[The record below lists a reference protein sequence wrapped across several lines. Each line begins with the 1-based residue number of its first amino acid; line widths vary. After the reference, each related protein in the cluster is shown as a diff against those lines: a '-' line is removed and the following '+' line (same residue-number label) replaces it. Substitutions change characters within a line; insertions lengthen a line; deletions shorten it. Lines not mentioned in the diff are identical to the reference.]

1 MNKREQS
8 NMEWATGTRLRAIAA
23 AASVAFGMAA
33 GHAFAQTPAAAGAQN
48 GVQDGGSAATPA
60 AAPKGTA
67 VGTAVGTA
75 AGSAAGTLPAI
86 TVKASAA
93 GDGTVGLVAKRSRTG
108 TKTDTALDEI
118 PQTINVVTAQQIEMT
133 GATDVNAALRYVP
146 GFSSYGSDNRSDWYA
161 ALRGFTPTAFVNGLQ
176 VPNTLNLSSW
186 RVDPYMIDSITVL
199 RGPTSVLYG
208 AGDPGA
214 IIDVQTKT
222 ADGER
227 VREAGVQFGNYARKQ
242 LMIDV
247 GDKLDAD
254 GKYAYRFVGVA
265 RDGNA
270 LTGPN
275 NDQRVALAPSFRW
288 RPDADTSLTLS
299 ATYLQDWGDISSN
312 FLPAQGTVLP
322 NPNGQLDKDVY
333 GGDPNFNYYRKKQW
347 SLGYQFERNLN
358 SMWTFRQNVRW
369 MHLSL
374 DNGSVFGAGFADGSL
389 TDINRW
395 AGVFQTNYSRFDID
409 NNLQGRFGTGPFEH
423 TLLLGFQYN
432 RQTATDSEWLAA
444 APTLNLYNPVY
455 TPVTLSVFSPPN
467 TTYRTNTYTTM
478 NTFGL
483 YAQDQIKWN
492 RWTLTLGGREDW
504 VNQRMDDRAGGTQ
517 SKADVTAFTGRVGL
531 TYQGDYGL
539 SPYVSYATSFNPLIG
554 VNLYGGGLP
563 QPTRGKQIEAG
574 LRWQPPGKNLMLSAA
589 IYQINQTN
597 VLTPTPTNLDPA
609 GTTSIQT
616 GEVRSRGIELNA
628 TGKLTRNLSLI
639 ASYVY
644 QDVKNV
650 QANDASLNNWPVDIP
665 RPRQMASLWADWTW
679 HTGPLA
685 GFGLGGG
692 VRYQSAAAGAADNSL
707 TVASYT
713 LYDAGVHYDTRNWRF
728 AVNGTNLFNR
738 HYISGCQSTSVC
750 IFGTDRTVIATA
762 KYNW

>member
-1 MNKREQS
+1 
-8 NMEWATGTRLRAIAA
+8 MEWATGTRRRAIAA
-23 AASVAFGMAA
+23 AASVAFYVAA
-33 GHAFAQTPAAAGAQN
+33 GQAMAQ
-48 GVQDGGSAATPA
+48 
-60 AAPKGTA
+60 AAPGATA
-67 VGTAVGTA
+67 KADAAA
-75 AGSAAGTLPAI
+75 AGSAPSGTLPAI
-86 TVKASAA
+86 SVSAA
-93 GDGTVGLVAKRSRTG
+93 SEGDGTVGLVARRSTTG
-108 TKTDTALDEI
+108 TKTDTPINEI

-133 GATDVNAALRYVP
+133 GATDVNQALRYIP

-161 ALRGFTPTAFVNGLQ
+161 ALRGFTPTAYVNGLQ
-176 VPNTLNLSSW
+176 VPNTINLASW

-214 IIDVQTKT
+214 IVDVQTKL
-222 ADGER
+222 ANGER
-227 VREAGVQFGNYARKQ
+227 VREAGVELGNYARKQ
-242 LMIDV
+242 FMIDV

-270 LTGPN
+270 VTGPN

-288 RPDADTSLTLS
+288 RPNADTSLTVA

-312 FLPAQGTVLP
+312 FLPASGTVLP
-322 NPNGQLDKDVY
+322 NPNGQLDRDVY
-333 GGDPNFNYYRKKQW
+333 SGDPNFNHYRKKQW
-347 SLGYQFERNLN
+347 SLGYQFEHNLN
-358 SMWTFRQNVRW
+358 SMWTFRQNVRY
-369 MHLSL
+369 MRLSL
-374 DNGSVFGAGFADGSL
+374 DNGSVWGAGFVDGST
-389 TDINRW
+389 TDISRW
-395 AGVFQTNYSRFDID
+395 AGLFQMNYSRFDID
-409 NNLQGRFGTGPFEH
+409 NNVQARFGTGPLEH

-432 RQTATDSEWLAA
+432 RQTSTDSEWIAA
-444 APTLNLYNPVY
+444 APTLNIYNPVY
-455 TPVTLSVFSPPN
+455 TPVTSAVFADPSA
-467 TTYRTNTYTTM
+467 TGRTDTYTTM
-478 NTFGL
+478 NTFGV
-483 YAQDQIKWN
+483 YAQDQIRWN

-504 VNQRMDDRAGGTQ
+504 VNMRQDDRAGGTQ

-554 VNLYGGGLP
+554 VKMFGGGLP
-563 QPTRGKQIEAG
+563 LPTRGKQVELG
-574 LRWQPPGKNLMLSAA
+574 LRWQPPGKNLMLNAA

-597 VLTPTPTNLDPA
+597 VLTPTPTSLDPQN
-609 GTTSIQT
+609 TTSVQT
-616 GEVRSRGIELNA
+616 GEVRSRGIELSA
-628 TGKLTRNLSLI
+628 TGKVTPNLSII

-650 QANDASLNNWPVDIP
+650 KANDASLDKWPVDIP

-692 VRYQSAAAGAADNSL
+692 VRYQSASAGAQDNSL
-707 TVASYT
+707 SVASYT
-713 LYDAGVHYDTRNWRF
+713 LYDAAIHYDTRNWRF
-728 AVNGTNLFNR
+728 AVNATNLFNR
-738 HYISGCQSTSVC
+738 HYISGCQSSSVC
-750 IFGTDRTVIATA
+750 LFGNERTVVATA

>member
-1 MNKREQS
+1 MD
-8 NMEWATGTRLRAIAA
+8 WATGTRLRAIAA
-23 AASVAFGMAA
+23 AASVAFGAAAA
-33 GHAFAQTPAAAGAQN
+33 GQAFAQTAPAANAQ
-48 GVQDGGSAATPA
+48 A
-60 AAPKGTA
+60 AAPN
-67 VGTAVGTA
+67 A
-75 AGSAAGTLPAI
+75 ASAGTLPAI
-86 TVKASAA
+86 TVNAASE

-108 TKTDTALDEI
+108 TKTDTPIEEI
-118 PQTINVVTAQQIEMT
+118 PQTINVVTAQQLEMT
-133 GATDVNAALRYVP
+133 GATDVNTALRYVP

-161 ALRGFTPTAFVNGLQ
+161 ALRGFTPTAYVNGLQ

-214 IIDVQTKT
+214 IVDVKTKL

-227 VREAGVQFGNYARKQ
+227 VREAGVEIGNYARKQ
-242 LMIDV
+242 FMIDV
-247 GDKLDAD
+247 GDKLDPD

-270 LTGPN
+270 VTGPN

-288 RPDADTSLTLS
+288 RPNADTSLTLS

-312 FLPAQGTVLP
+312 FLPAAGTVLP
-322 NPNGQLDKDVY
+322 NPNGQITKDIY
-333 GGDPNFNYYRKKQW
+333 EGDGNFNYYRKKQW
-347 SLGYQFERNLN
+347 SLGYQFEHNLN
-358 SMWTFRQNVRW
+358 SMWTFRQNTRW

-374 DNGSVFGAGFADGSL
+374 DNGSVWGAGFADETL
-389 TDINRW
+389 TEINRW
-395 AGVFQTNYSRFDID
+395 AGVFQMNYSRFDID
-409 NNLQGRFGTGPFEH
+409 NNLEGRFATGPLQH

-455 TPVTLSVFSPPN
+455 TPVTTAVFSDPD

-504 VNQRMDDRAGGTQ
+504 VNMRMDDRAAGTQ
-517 SKADVTAFTGRVGL
+517 SKADVSAFTGRVGL
-531 TYQGDYGL
+531 TYQAGYGL
-539 SPYVSYATSFNPLIG
+539 SPYISYSTSFNPIIG
-554 VNLYGGGLP
+554 VSLLDGGVP
-563 QPTRGKQIEAG
+563 KPTRGRQIEAG
-574 LRWQPPGKNLMLSAA
+574 LRWQPPGKNLMLNAA

-597 VLTPTPTNLDPA
+597 GVTPALPTQDPS
-609 GTTSIQT
+609 GTKSVQT
-616 GEVRSRGIELNA
+616 GEVRARGIELSA
-628 TGKLTRNLSLI
+628 TGKVTPNLSLI
-639 ASYVY
+639 ASYAY
-644 QDVKNV
+644 QDVKVV
-650 QANDASLNNWPVDIP
+650 QANDATLNNWPVDIP

-692 VRYQSAAAGAADNSL
+692 VRYQSASAGAADNSL
-707 TVASYT
+707 TVSSYT
-713 LYDAGVHYDTRNWRF
+713 LIDAAVHYDVRNWRF
-728 AVNGTNLFNR
+728 AVNATNLFNR

-750 IFGTDRTVIATA
+750 MFGNDRTVIATA

>member
-1 MNKREQS
+1 MD
-8 NMEWATGTRLRAIAA
+8 WATGTRLRAIAA
-23 AASVAFGMAA
+23 AASVAFGAAAA
-33 GHAFAQTPAAAGAQN
+33 GQAFAQTAPAADAQ
-48 GVQDGGSAATPA
+48 A
-60 AAPKGTA
+60 AAPN
-67 VGTAVGTA
+67 A
-75 AGSAAGTLPAI
+75 ASAGTLPAI
-86 TVKASAA
+86 TVNAASA

-108 TKTDTALDEI
+108 TKTDTPIEEI

-133 GATDVNAALRYVP
+133 GATDVNTALRYVP

-161 ALRGFTPTAFVNGLQ
+161 ALRGFTPTAYVNGLQ
-176 VPNTLNLSSW
+176 VPNTLNLASW

-214 IIDVQTKT
+214 IVDVKTKL

-227 VREAGVQFGNYARKQ
+227 VREAGVEIGNYARKQ
-242 LMIDV
+242 FMIDV
-247 GDKLDAD
+247 GDKLDPD

-270 LTGPN
+270 VTGPN

-288 RPDADTSLTLS
+288 RPNADTSLTLS

-312 FLPAQGTVLP
+312 FLPAAGTVLP
-322 NPNGQLDKDVY
+322 NPNGQITKDIY
-333 GGDPNFNYYRKKQW
+333 EGDGNFNYYRKKQW
-347 SLGYQFERNLN
+347 SLGYQFEHNLN
-358 SMWTFRQNVRW
+358 SMWTFRQNTRW

-374 DNGSVFGAGFADGSL
+374 DNGSVFGNGFVEGST
-389 TDINRW
+389 TDVSRW

-409 NNLQGRFGTGPFEH
+409 NNLEGRFATGPLEH

-432 RQTATDSEWLAA
+432 RQTATDSEWLAM
-444 APTLNLYNPVY
+444 APPLNIYNPVY
-455 TPVTLSVFSPPN
+455 LPVTTAVFDPN
-467 TTYRTNTYTTM
+467 STIRTDTYTTM

-504 VNQRMDDRAGGTQ
+504 VNMRMDDRAAGTQ
-517 SKADVTAFTGRVGL
+517 SKADVSAFTGRVGL

-539 SPYVSYATSFNPLIG
+539 SPYISYATSFNPLIG
-554 VNLYGGGLP
+554 VNLVGDGLP
-563 QPTRGKQIEAG
+563 QPTRGRQIEAG
-574 LRWQPPGKNLMLSAA
+574 LRWQPPGKNLMLNAA

-597 VLTPTPTNLDPA
+597 GVTPALPTQDPS
-609 GTTSIQT
+609 GTKSVQT
-616 GEVRSRGIELNA
+616 GEVRARGIELSA
-628 TGKLTRNLSLI
+628 TGKVTPNLSLI
-639 ASYVY
+639 ASYAY
-644 QDVKNV
+644 QDVKVV
-650 QANDASLNNWPVDIP
+650 QANDATLNNWPVDIP

-692 VRYQSAAAGAADNSL
+692 VRYQSASAGAADNSL
-707 TVASYT
+707 TVSSYT
-713 LYDAGVHYDTRNWRF
+713 LIDAAVHYDVRNWRF
-728 AVNGTNLFNR
+728 AVNATNLFNR

-750 IFGTDRTVIATA
+750 MFGNDRTVIATA

>member
-1 MNKREQS
+1 MD
-8 NMEWATGTRLRAIAA
+8 WATGTRLRAIAA
-23 AASVAFGMAA
+23 AASVAFGAAAA
-33 GHAFAQTPAAAGAQN
+33 GQAFAQTAPAANAQ
-48 GVQDGGSAATPA
+48 A
-60 AAPKGTA
+60 AAPN
-67 VGTAVGTA
+67 A
-75 AGSAAGTLPAI
+75 ASAGTLPAI
-86 TVKASAA
+86 TVNAASE

-108 TKTDTALDEI
+108 TKTDTPIEEI

-133 GATDVNAALRYVP
+133 GATDVNTALRYVP

-161 ALRGFTPTAFVNGLQ
+161 ALRGFTPTAYVNGLQ
-176 VPNTLNLSSW
+176 VPNTLNLASW

-214 IIDVQTKT
+214 IVDVKTKL

-227 VREAGVQFGNYARKQ
+227 VREAGVEIGNYARKQ
-242 LMIDV
+242 FMIDV
-247 GDKLDAD
+247 GDKLDPD

-270 LTGPN
+270 VTGPN

-288 RPDADTSLTLS
+288 RPNADTSLTLS

-312 FLPAQGTVLP
+312 FLPAAGTVLP
-322 NPNGQLDKDVY
+322 NPNGQITKDIY
-333 GGDPNFNYYRKKQW
+333 EGDGNFNYYRKKQW
-347 SLGYQFERNLN
+347 SLGYQFEHNLN
-358 SMWTFRQNVRW
+358 SMWTFRQNTRW

-374 DNGSVFGAGFADGSL
+374 DNGSVWGAGFADETL
-389 TDINRW
+389 TEINRW
-395 AGVFQTNYSRFDID
+395 AGVFQMNYSRFDID
-409 NNLQGRFGTGPFEH
+409 NNLEGRFATGPLQH
-423 TLLLGFQYN
+423 TLLLGFQYS

-455 TPVTLSVFSPPN
+455 TPVTTAVFSDPD

-504 VNQRMDDRAGGTQ
+504 VNMRMDDRAAGTQ
-517 SKADVTAFTGRVGL
+517 SKADVSAFTGRVGL
-531 TYQGDYGL
+531 TYQAGYGL
-539 SPYVSYATSFNPLIG
+539 SPYISYSTSFNPIIG
-554 VNLYGGGLP
+554 VSLLDGGVP
-563 QPTRGKQIEAG
+563 KPTRGRQIEAG
-574 LRWQPPGKNLMLSAA
+574 LRWQPPGKNLMLNAA

-597 VLTPTPTNLDPA
+597 GVTPALLTQDPS
-609 GTTSIQT
+609 GTKSVQT
-616 GEVRSRGIELNA
+616 GEVRARGIELSA
-628 TGKLTRNLSLI
+628 TGKVTPNLSLI
-639 ASYVY
+639 ASYAY
-644 QDVKNV
+644 QDVKVV
-650 QANDASLNNWPVDIP
+650 QANDATLNNWPVDIP

-692 VRYQSAAAGAADNSL
+692 VRYQSASAGAADNSL
-707 TVASYT
+707 TVSSYT
-713 LYDAGVHYDTRNWRF
+713 LIDAAVHYDVRNWRF
-728 AVNGTNLFNR
+728 AVNATNLFNR

-750 IFGTDRTVIATA
+750 MFGNDRTVIATA

>member
-1 MNKREQS
+1 MD
-8 NMEWATGTRLRAIAA
+8 WATGTRLRAIAA
-23 AASVAFGMAA
+23 AASVAFGAAA
-33 GHAFAQTPAAAGAQN
+33 GQAFAQTAPAANAGTAASANGAQN
-48 GVQDGGSAATPA
+48 AA
-60 AAPKGTA
+60 
-67 VGTAVGTA
+67 
-75 AGSAAGTLPAI
+75 SAGTLPAI
-86 TVKASAA
+86 TVNAASE

-108 TKTDTALDEI
+108 TKTDTPIEEI

-133 GATDVNAALRYVP
+133 GATDVNTALRYVP

-161 ALRGFTPTAFVNGLQ
+161 ALRGFTPTAYVNGLQ
-176 VPNTLNLSSW
+176 VPNTLNLASW

-214 IIDVQTKT
+214 IVDVKTKL

-227 VREAGVQFGNYARKQ
+227 VREAGVEIGNYARKQ
-242 LMIDV
+242 FMIDV
-247 GDKLDAD
+247 GDKLDPD

-270 LTGPN
+270 VTGPN

-288 RPDADTSLTLS
+288 RPNADTSLTLS

-312 FLPAQGTVLP
+312 FLPAAGTVLP
-322 NPNGQLDKDVY
+322 NPNGQITKDIY
-333 GGDPNFNYYRKKQW
+333 EGDGNFNYYRKKQW
-347 SLGYQFERNLN
+347 SLGYQFEHNLN
-358 SMWTFRQNVRW
+358 SMWTFRQNTRW

-374 DNGSVFGAGFADGSL
+374 DNGSVWGAGFADETL
-389 TDINRW
+389 TEVNRW
-395 AGVFQTNYSRFDID
+395 AGVFQMNYSRFDID
-409 NNLQGRFGTGPFEH
+409 NNLEGRFATGPLQH

-455 TPVTLSVFSPPN
+455 TPVTTAVFSNPD

-504 VNQRMDDRAGGTQ
+504 VNMRMDDRAAGTQ
-517 SKADVTAFTGRVGL
+517 SKADVSAFTGRVGL
-531 TYQGDYGL
+531 TYQAGYGL
-539 SPYVSYATSFNPLIG
+539 SPYISYSTSFNPIIG
-554 VNLYGGGLP
+554 VSLLDGGVP
-563 QPTRGKQIEAG
+563 KPTRGRQIEAG
-574 LRWQPPGKNLMLSAA
+574 LRWQPPGKNLMLNAA

-597 VLTPTPTNLDPA
+597 GVTPALPTQDPS
-609 GTTSIQT
+609 GTKSVQT
-616 GEVRSRGIELNA
+616 GEVRARGIELSA
-628 TGKLTRNLSLI
+628 TGKVTPNLSLI
-639 ASYVY
+639 ASYAY
-644 QDVKNV
+644 QDVKVV
-650 QANDASLNNWPVDIP
+650 QANDATLNNWPVDIP

-692 VRYQSAAAGAADNSL
+692 VRYQSASAGAADNSL
-707 TVASYT
+707 TVSSYT
-713 LYDAGVHYDTRNWRF
+713 LIDAAVHYDVRNWRF
-728 AVNGTNLFNR
+728 AVNATNLFNR
-738 HYISGCQSTSVC
+738 HYIS
-750 IFGTDRTVIATA
+750 
-762 KYNW
+762 

>member
-1 MNKREQS
+1 MD
-8 NMEWATGTRLRAIAA
+8 WATGTRLRAIAA
-23 AASVAFGMAA
+23 AASVAFGAAA
-33 GHAFAQTPAAAGAQN
+33 GQAFAQTAPAANAGTAASANGAQN
-48 GVQDGGSAATPA
+48 AA
-60 AAPKGTA
+60 
-67 VGTAVGTA
+67 
-75 AGSAAGTLPAI
+75 AAGTLPAI
-86 TVKASAA
+86 TVNAASE

-108 TKTDTALDEI
+108 TKTDTPIEEI

-133 GATDVNAALRYVP
+133 GATDVNTALRYVP

-161 ALRGFTPTAFVNGLQ
+161 ALRGFTPTAYVNGLQ
-176 VPNTLNLSSW
+176 VPNTLNLASW

-214 IIDVQTKT
+214 IVDVKTKL

-227 VREAGVQFGNYARKQ
+227 VREAGVEIGNYARKQ
-242 LMIDV
+242 FMIDV
-247 GDKLDAD
+247 GDKLDPD

-270 LTGPN
+270 VTGPN

-288 RPDADTSLTLS
+288 RPNADTSLTLS

-312 FLPAQGTVLP
+312 FLPAAGTVLP
-322 NPNGQLDKDVY
+322 NPNGQITKDIY
-333 GGDPNFNYYRKKQW
+333 EGDGNFNYYRKKQW
-347 SLGYQFERNLN
+347 SLGYQFEHNLN
-358 SMWTFRQNVRW
+358 SMWTFRQNTRW

-374 DNGSVFGAGFADGSL
+374 DNGSVWGAGFADETL
-389 TDINRW
+389 TEVNRW
-395 AGVFQTNYSRFDID
+395 AGVFQMNYSRFDID
-409 NNLQGRFGTGPFEH
+409 NNLEGRFATGPLQH

-455 TPVTLSVFSPPN
+455 TPVTTAVFSNPD

-504 VNQRMDDRAGGTQ
+504 VNMRMDDRAAGTQ
-517 SKADVTAFTGRVGL
+517 SKADVSAFTGRVGL
-531 TYQGDYGL
+531 TYQAGYGL
-539 SPYVSYATSFNPLIG
+539 SPYISYSTSFNPIIG
-554 VNLYGGGLP
+554 VSLLDGGVP
-563 QPTRGKQIEAG
+563 KPTRGRQIEAG
-574 LRWQPPGKNLMLSAA
+574 LRWQPPGKNLMLNAA

-597 VLTPTPTNLDPA
+597 GVTPALPTQDPS
-609 GTTSIQT
+609 GTKSVQT
-616 GEVRSRGIELNA
+616 GEVRARGIELSA
-628 TGKLTRNLSLI
+628 TGKVTPNLSLI
-639 ASYVY
+639 ASYAY
-644 QDVKNV
+644 QDVKVV
-650 QANDASLNNWPVDIP
+650 QANDATLNNWPVDIP

-692 VRYQSAAAGAADNSL
+692 VRYQSASAGAADNLL
-707 TVASYT
+707 TVSSYT
-713 LYDAGVHYDTRNWRF
+713 LIDAAVHYDVRNWRF
-728 AVNGTNLFNR
+728 AVNATNLFNR

-750 IFGTDRTVIATA
+750 MFGNDRTVIATA
-762 KYNW
+762 KY

>member
-1 MNKREQS
+1 MD
-8 NMEWATGTRLRAIAA
+8 WATGTRLRAIAA
-23 AASVAFGMAA
+23 AASVAFGAAA
-33 GHAFAQTPAAAGAQN
+33 GQAFAQTAPAANAGTAASANGAQN
-48 GVQDGGSAATPA
+48 AA
-60 AAPKGTA
+60 
-67 VGTAVGTA
+67 
-75 AGSAAGTLPAI
+75 SAGTLPAI
-86 TVKASAA
+86 TVNAASE

-108 TKTDTALDEI
+108 TKTDTPIEEI

-133 GATDVNAALRYVP
+133 GATDVNTALRYVP

-161 ALRGFTPTAFVNGLQ
+161 ALRGFTPTAYVNGLQ
-176 VPNTLNLSSW
+176 VPNTLNLASW

-214 IIDVQTKT
+214 IVDVKTKL

-227 VREAGVQFGNYARKQ
+227 VREAGVEIGNYARKQ
-242 LMIDV
+242 FMIDV
-247 GDKLDAD
+247 GDKLDPD

-270 LTGPN
+270 VTGPN

-288 RPDADTSLTLS
+288 RPNADTSLTLS

-312 FLPAQGTVLP
+312 FLPAAGTVLP
-322 NPNGQLDKDVY
+322 NPNGQITKDIY
-333 GGDPNFNYYRKKQW
+333 EGDGNFNYYRKKQW
-347 SLGYQFERNLN
+347 SLGYQFEHNLN
-358 SMWTFRQNVRW
+358 SMWTFRQNTRW

-374 DNGSVFGAGFADGSL
+374 DNGSVWGAGFADETL
-389 TDINRW
+389 TKIKRW
-395 AGVFQTNYSRFDID
+395 AGVFQMNYSRFDID
-409 NNLQGRFGTGPFEH
+409 NNLEGRFATGPLQH

-455 TPVTLSVFSPPN
+455 TPVTTAVFSNPD

-504 VNQRMDDRAGGTQ
+504 VNMRMDDRAAGTQ
-517 SKADVTAFTGRVGL
+517 SKADVSAFTGRVGL
-531 TYQGDYGL
+531 TYQAGYGL
-539 SPYVSYATSFNPLIG
+539 SPYISYSTSFNPIIG
-554 VNLYGGGLP
+554 VSLLDGGVP
-563 QPTRGKQIEAG
+563 KPTRGRQIEAG
-574 LRWQPPGKNLMLSAA
+574 LRWQPPGKNLMLNAA

-597 VLTPTPTNLDPA
+597 GVTPALQTQDPS
-609 GTTSIQT
+609 GTKSVQT
-616 GEVRSRGIELNA
+616 GEVRARGIELSA
-628 TGKLTRNLSLI
+628 TGKVTPNLSLI
-639 ASYVY
+639 ASYAY
-644 QDVKNV
+644 QDVKVV
-650 QANDASLNNWPVDIP
+650 QANDATLNNWPVDIP

-692 VRYQSAAAGAADNSL
+692 VRYQSASAGAADNSL
-707 TVASYT
+707 TVSSYT
-713 LYDAGVHYDTRNWRF
+713 LIDAAVHYDVRNWRF
-728 AVNGTNLFNR
+728 AVNATNLFNR

-750 IFGTDRTVIATA
+750 MFGNDRTVIATA

>member
-1 MNKREQS
+1 
-8 NMEWATGTRLRAIAA
+8 MEWATGTRRGTHRRAIAA
-23 AASVAFGMAA
+23 AASVAFY
-33 GHAFAQTPAAAGAQN
+33 AAAGQAMAQ
-48 GVQDGGSAATPA
+48 AAPNPAVKADPA
-60 AAPKGTA
+60 AQANGAAP
-67 VGTAVGTA
+67 
-75 AGSAAGTLPAI
+75 GTLPTINVNA
-86 TVKASAA
+86 ASA

-108 TKTDTALDEI
+108 TKTDTPINEI

-133 GATDVNAALRYVP
+133 GATDVNQALRYVP

-161 ALRGFTPTAFVNGLQ
+161 ALRGFTPTAYVNGLQ
-176 VPNTLNLSSW
+176 VPNTINLASW

-214 IIDVQTKT
+214 IVDVQTKL

-227 VREAGVQFGNYARKQ
+227 VREAGVQIGNYARKQ
-242 LMIDV
+242 FMIDV
-247 GDKLDAD
+247 GDKLDPD

-288 RPDADTSLTLS
+288 RPNADTSLTLS

-322 NPNGQLDKDVY
+322 NPNGQLSKDVY
-333 GGDPNFNYYRKKQW
+333 VGDPNFNYYRKKQW
-347 SLGYQFERNLN
+347 SLGYQFERNLT
-358 SMWTFRQNVRW
+358 SAWTFRQNVRL

-374 DNGSVFGAGFADGSL
+374 DNGSVWGNGFVDGST
-389 TDINRW
+389 TDVRRW
-395 AGVFQTNYSRFDID
+395 AGVFQMNYSRFDID
-409 NNLQGRFGTGPFEH
+409 NNAQARFATGPLEH

-432 RQTATDSEWLAA
+432 RQTATDSEWIAA
-444 APTLNLYNPVY
+444 APPVNLYNTVSP
-455 TPVTLSVFSPPN
+455 PVTNAVFADPS
-467 TTYRTNTYTTM
+467 TTGRTNTYTAM

-504 VNQRMDDRAGGTQ
+504 VNMRQDDRAGGT
-517 SKADVTAFTGRVGL
+517 STKADVTAFTGRVGL

-539 SPYVSYATSFNPLIG
+539 SPYISYATSFNPLIG
-554 VNLYGGGLP
+554 VNLLGGGLP

-574 LRWQPPGKNLMLSAA
+574 LRWQPPGKNLMLNAA

-597 VLTPTPTNLDPA
+597 GITPTPTNLDPT
-609 GTTSIQT
+609 GTTSVQT
-616 GEVRSRGIELNA
+616 GEVRSRGIELSA
-628 TGKLTRNLSLI
+628 TGKVTPNLSMI

-644 QDVKNV
+644 QDVKV
-650 QANDASLNNWPVDIP
+650 IKANDASLNNWPVDIP

-679 HTGPLA
+679 HTGALA
-685 GFGLGGG
+685 RLGFGGG
-692 VRYQSAAAGAADNSL
+692 VRYQSASAGAPDNSL
-707 TVASYT
+707 SVASYT
-713 LYDAGVHYDTRNWRF
+713 VYDAAIHYDVRNWRF
-728 AVNGTNLFNR
+728 AVNATNLANR
-738 HYISGCQSTSVC
+738 HYISGCQSVNVC
-750 IFGTDRTVIATA
+750 VFGTDRTVIATA

>member
-1 MNKREQS
+1 
-8 NMEWATGTRLRAIAA
+8 MEWATGTRLRAIAA
-23 AASVAFGMAA
+23 AASVAFG
-33 GHAFAQTPAAAGAQN
+33 AAAGQAIAQTAPAANAGAAVSAGSAQN
-48 GVQDGGSAATPA
+48 GASSVAPNGTPNGTPNGSPN
-60 AAPKGTA
+60 
-67 VGTAVGTA
+67 
-75 AGSAAGTLPAI
+75 GTLPAI
-86 TVKASAA
+86 TVNAASE

-108 TKTDTALDEI
+108 TKTNTPIDEI

-133 GATDVNAALRYVP
+133 GATDVNSALRYVP
-146 GFSSYGSDNRSDWYA
+146 GFSSYGTDNRSDWYA
-161 ALRGFTPTAFVNGLQ
+161 ALRGFTPTAYVNGLQ
-176 VPNTLNLSSW
+176 VPNTINLASW
-186 RVDPYMIDSITVL
+186 RVDPYMIDSISVL

-214 IIDVQTKT
+214 IVDVRTKL

-227 VREAGVQFGNYARKQ
+227 VREAGVQIGDYARKQ
-242 LMIDV
+242 VMIDV
-247 GDKLDAD
+247 GDKLDPD

-270 LTGPN
+270 LIGPN
-275 NDQRVALAPSFRW
+275 NDQRVSLAPSFRW
-288 RPDADTSLTLS
+288 RPNADTSLTLS

-312 FLPAQGTVLP
+312 FLPAAGTVLP
-322 NPNGQLDKDVY
+322 NPNGQITKDIY
-333 GGDPNFNYYRKKQW
+333 EGDGNFNYYRKKQW
-347 SLGYQFERNLN
+347 SLGYQFEHNLN
-358 SMWTFRQNVRW
+358 SMWTFRQNTRW

-374 DNGSVFGAGFADGSL
+374 DNGSVFANGFVGEDMADVS
-389 TDINRW
+389 RW
-395 AGVFQTNYSRFDID
+395 AGVFQMNYSRFDID
-409 NNLQGRFGTGPFEH
+409 NNLEGRFATGPLEH

-444 APTLNLYNPVY
+444 APPLNLYNPVY
-455 TPVTLSVFSPPN
+455 LPVTTSVFSDPDS
-467 TTYRTNTYTTM
+467 TFRTNTYTTL

-504 VNQRMDDRAGGTQ
+504 VNMRQDDRAAGT
-517 SKADVTAFTGRVGL
+517 STKADVTAFTGRVGL

-554 VNLYGGGLP
+554 VNLVGGGLP
-563 QPTRGKQIEAG
+563 LPTRGKQIEAG
-574 LRWQPPGKNLMLSAA
+574 LRWQPPGKNLMLNAA

-597 VLTPTPTNLDPA
+597 VLTSALPSQDPTRTK
-609 GTTSIQT
+609 SVQT
-616 GEVRSRGIELNA
+616 GEVRSRGIELSA
-628 TGKLTRNLSLI
+628 TGKVTPNLSVI
-639 ASYVY
+639 AAYVY

-650 QANDASLNNWPVDIP
+650 KANDVSLNNWPVDIP

-692 VRYQSAAAGAADNSL
+692 VRYQSASAGAADNSL
-707 TVASYT
+707 TVSSYT
-713 LYDAGVHYDTRNWRF
+713 LFDAGVHYDMRNWRF
-728 AVNGTNLFNR
+728 AVNATNLFNR
-738 HYISGCQSTSVC
+738 HYISGCQSANVC

>member
-1 MNKREQS
+1 MD
-8 NMEWATGTRLRAIAA
+8 WATGTRLRAIAA
-23 AASVAFGMAA
+23 AASVAFGAAAA
-33 GHAFAQTPAAAGAQN
+33 GQAFAQTAPAANAQ
-48 GVQDGGSAATPA
+48 A
-60 AAPKGTA
+60 AAPN
-67 VGTAVGTA
+67 A
-75 AGSAAGTLPAI
+75 ASAGTLPAI
-86 TVKASAA
+86 TVNAASE

-108 TKTDTALDEI
+108 TKTDTPIEEI

-133 GATDVNAALRYVP
+133 GATDVNTALRYVP

-161 ALRGFTPTAFVNGLQ
+161 ALRGFTPTAYVNGLQ
-176 VPNTLNLSSW
+176 VPNTLNLASW

-214 IIDVQTKT
+214 IVDVKTKL

-227 VREAGVQFGNYARKQ
+227 VREAGVEIGNYARKQ
-242 LMIDV
+242 FMIDV
-247 GDKLDAD
+247 GDKLDPD

-270 LTGPN
+270 VTGPN

-288 RPDADTSLTLS
+288 RPNADTSLTLS

-312 FLPAQGTVLP
+312 FLPAAGTVLP
-322 NPNGQLDKDVY
+322 NPNGQITKDIY
-333 GGDPNFNYYRKKQW
+333 EGDGNFNYYRKKQW
-347 SLGYQFERNLN
+347 SLGYQFEHNLN
-358 SMWTFRQNVRW
+358 SMWTFRQNTRW

-374 DNGSVFGAGFADGSL
+374 DNGSVWGAGFADETL
-389 TDINRW
+389 TEINRW
-395 AGVFQTNYSRFDID
+395 AGVFQMNYSRFDID
-409 NNLQGRFGTGPFEH
+409 NNLEGRFATGPLQH

-455 TPVTLSVFSPPN
+455 TPVTTAVFSDPD

-504 VNQRMDDRAGGTQ
+504 VNMRMDDRAAGTQ
-517 SKADVTAFTGRVGL
+517 SKADVSAFTGRVGL
-531 TYQGDYGL
+531 TYQAGYGL
-539 SPYVSYATSFNPLIG
+539 SPYISYSTSFNPIIG
-554 VNLYGGGLP
+554 VSLLDGGVP
-563 QPTRGKQIEAG
+563 KPTRGRQIEAG
-574 LRWQPPGKNLMLSAA
+574 LRWQPPGKNLMLNAA

-597 VLTPTPTNLDPA
+597 GVTPALLTQDPS
-609 GTTSIQT
+609 GTKSVQT
-616 GEVRSRGIELNA
+616 GEVRARGIELSA
-628 TGKLTRNLSLI
+628 TGKVTPNLSLI
-639 ASYVY
+639 ASYAY
-644 QDVKNV
+644 QDVKVV
-650 QANDASLNNWPVDIP
+650 QANDATLNNWPVDIP

-692 VRYQSAAAGAADNSL
+692 VRYQSASAGAADNSL
-707 TVASYT
+707 TVSSYT
-713 LYDAGVHYDTRNWRF
+713 LIDAAVHYDVRNWRF
-728 AVNGTNLFNR
+728 AVNATNLFNR

-750 IFGTDRTVIATA
+750 MFGNDRTVIATA

>member
-1 MNKREQS
+1 MD
-8 NMEWATGTRLRAIAA
+8 WATGTRLRAIAA
-23 AASVAFGMAA
+23 AASVAFGAAAA
-33 GHAFAQTPAAAGAQN
+33 GQAFAQTAPAANAQ
-48 GVQDGGSAATPA
+48 A
-60 AAPKGTA
+60 AAPN
-67 VGTAVGTA
+67 A
-75 AGSAAGTLPAI
+75 ASAGTLPAI
-86 TVKASAA
+86 TVNAASE

-108 TKTDTALDEI
+108 TKTDTPIEEI

-133 GATDVNAALRYVP
+133 GATDVNTALRYVP

-161 ALRGFTPTAFVNGLQ
+161 ALRGFTPTAYVNGLQ

-214 IIDVQTKT
+214 IVDVKTKL

-227 VREAGVQFGNYARKQ
+227 VREAGVEIGNYARKQ
-242 LMIDV
+242 FMIDV
-247 GDKLDAD
+247 GDKLDPD

-270 LTGPN
+270 VTGPN

-288 RPDADTSLTLS
+288 RPNADTSLTLS

-312 FLPAQGTVLP
+312 FLPAAGTVLP
-322 NPNGQLDKDVY
+322 NPNGQITKDIY
-333 GGDPNFNYYRKKQW
+333 EGDGNFNYYRKKQW
-347 SLGYQFERNLN
+347 SLGYQFEHNLN
-358 SMWTFRQNVRW
+358 SMWTFRQNTRW

-374 DNGSVFGAGFADGSL
+374 DNGSVWGAGFADETL
-389 TDINRW
+389 TEINRW
-395 AGVFQTNYSRFDID
+395 AGVFQMNYSRFDID
-409 NNLQGRFGTGPFEH
+409 NNLEGRFATGPLQH

-455 TPVTLSVFSPPN
+455 TPVTTAVFSDPD

-504 VNQRMDDRAGGTQ
+504 VNMRMDDRAAGTQ
-517 SKADVTAFTGRVGL
+517 SKADVSAFTGRVGL
-531 TYQGDYGL
+531 TYQAGYGL
-539 SPYVSYATSFNPLIG
+539 SPYISYSTSFNPIIG
-554 VNLYGGGLP
+554 VSLLDGGVP
-563 QPTRGKQIEAG
+563 KPTRGRQIEAG
-574 LRWQPPGKNLMLSAA
+574 LRWQPPGKNLMLNAA

-597 VLTPTPTNLDPA
+597 GVTPALPTQDPS
-609 GTTSIQT
+609 GTKSVQT
-616 GEVRSRGIELNA
+616 GEVRARGIELSA
-628 TGKLTRNLSLI
+628 TGKVTPNLSLI
-639 ASYVY
+639 ASYAY
-644 QDVKNV
+644 QDVKVV
-650 QANDASLNNWPVDIP
+650 QANDATLNNWPVDIP

-692 VRYQSAAAGAADNSL
+692 VRYQSASAGAADNSL
-707 TVASYT
+707 TVSSYT
-713 LYDAGVHYDTRNWRF
+713 LIDAAVHYDVRNWRF
-728 AVNGTNLFNR
+728 AVNATNLFNR

-750 IFGTDRTVIATA
+750 MFGNDRTVIATA

>member
-1 MNKREQS
+1 MEQKK
-8 NMEWATGTRLRAIAA
+8 MDWATGTRLRAIAA
-23 AASVAFGMAA
+23 AASVAFGAAAA
-33 GHAFAQTPAAAGAQN
+33 GQAFAQT
-48 GVQDGGSAATPA
+48 TPA
-60 AAPKGTA
+60 ANAQAAAPN
-67 VGTAVGTA
+67 A
-75 AGSAAGTLPAI
+75 ASAGTLPAI
-86 TVKASAA
+86 TVNAASE

-108 TKTDTALDEI
+108 TKTDTPIEEI

-133 GATDVNAALRYVP
+133 GATDVNTALRYVP

-161 ALRGFTPTAFVNGLQ
+161 ALRGFTPTAYVNGLQ

-214 IIDVQTKT
+214 IVDVKTKL

-227 VREAGVQFGNYARKQ
+227 VREAGVEIGNYARKQ
-242 LMIDV
+242 FMIDV
-247 GDKLDAD
+247 GDKLDPD

-270 LTGPN
+270 VTGPN

-288 RPDADTSLTLS
+288 RPNADTSLTLS

-312 FLPAQGTVLP
+312 FLPAAGTVLP
-322 NPNGQLDKDVY
+322 NPNGQITKDIY
-333 GGDPNFNYYRKKQW
+333 EGDGNFNYYRKKQW
-347 SLGYQFERNLN
+347 SLGYQFEHNLN
-358 SMWTFRQNVRW
+358 SMWTFRQNTRW
-369 MHLSL
+369 MHLSV
-374 DNGSVFGAGFADGSL
+374 DNGSVWGAGFADETL
-389 TDINRW
+389 TEINRW
-395 AGVFQTNYSRFDID
+395 AGVFQMNYSRFDID
-409 NNLQGRFGTGPFEH
+409 NNLEGRFATGPLQH

-455 TPVTLSVFSPPN
+455 TPVTTAVFSDPD

-504 VNQRMDDRAGGTQ
+504 VNMRMDDRAAGTQ
-517 SKADVTAFTGRVGL
+517 SKADVSAFTGRVGL
-531 TYQGDYGL
+531 TYQAGYGL
-539 SPYVSYATSFNPLIG
+539 SPYISYSTSFNPIIG
-554 VNLYGGGLP
+554 VSLLDGGVP
-563 QPTRGKQIEAG
+563 KPTRGRQIEAG
-574 LRWQPPGKNLMLSAA
+574 LRWQPPGKNLMLNAA

-597 VLTPTPTNLDPA
+597 GVTPALPTQDPG
-609 GTTSIQT
+609 GTKSVQT
-616 GEVRSRGIELNA
+616 GEVRARGIELSA
-628 TGKLTRNLSLI
+628 TGKVTPNLSLI
-639 ASYVY
+639 ASYAY
-644 QDVKNV
+644 QDVKVV
-650 QANDASLNNWPVDIP
+650 QANDATLNNWPVDIP

-692 VRYQSAAAGAADNSL
+692 VRYQSASAGAADNSL
-707 TVASYT
+707 TVSSYT
-713 LYDAGVHYDTRNWRF
+713 LIDAAVHYDVRNWRF
-728 AVNGTNLFNR
+728 AVNATNLFNR

-750 IFGTDRTVIATA
+750 MFGNDRTVIATA

>member
-1 MNKREQS
+1 MD
-8 NMEWATGTRLRAIAA
+8 WATGTRLRAIAA
-23 AASVAFGMAA
+23 AASVAFGAAA
-33 GHAFAQTPAAAGAQN
+33 GQAFAQTALAANAGTAASANGAQN
-48 GVQDGGSAATPA
+48 AA
-60 AAPKGTA
+60 
-67 VGTAVGTA
+67 
-75 AGSAAGTLPAI
+75 SAGTLPAI
-86 TVKASAA
+86 SVNAASE

-108 TKTDTALDEI
+108 TKTDTPIEEI

-133 GATDVNAALRYVP
+133 GATDVNTALRYVP

-161 ALRGFTPTAFVNGLQ
+161 ALRGFTPTAYVNGLQ
-176 VPNTLNLSSW
+176 VPNTLNLASW

-214 IIDVQTKT
+214 IVDVKTKL

-227 VREAGVQFGNYARKQ
+227 VREAGVEIGNYARKQ
-242 LMIDV
+242 FMIDV
-247 GDKLDAD
+247 GDKLDPD

-270 LTGPN
+270 VTGPN

-288 RPDADTSLTLS
+288 RPNADTSLTLS

-312 FLPAQGTVLP
+312 FLPAAGTVLP
-322 NPNGQLDKDVY
+322 NPNGQITKDIY
-333 GGDPNFNYYRKKQW
+333 EGDGNFNYYRKKQW
-347 SLGYQFERNLN
+347 SLGYQFEHNLN
-358 SMWTFRQNVRW
+358 SMWTFRQNTRW

-374 DNGSVFGAGFADGSL
+374 DNGSVWGAGFADETL
-389 TDINRW
+389 TEVNRW
-395 AGVFQTNYSRFDID
+395 AGVFQMNYSRFDID
-409 NNLQGRFGTGPFEH
+409 NNLEGRFATGPLQH

-455 TPVTLSVFSPPN
+455 TPVTTAVFSNPD

-504 VNQRMDDRAGGTQ
+504 ANMRMDDRAAGTQ
-517 SKADVTAFTGRVGL
+517 SKADVSAFTGRVGL
-531 TYQGDYGL
+531 TYQAGYGL
-539 SPYVSYATSFNPLIG
+539 SPYISYSTSFNPIIG
-554 VNLYGGGLP
+554 VSLLDGGVP
-563 QPTRGKQIEAG
+563 KPTRGRQIEAG
-574 LRWQPPGKNLMLSAA
+574 LRWQPPGKNLMLNAA

-597 VLTPTPTNLDPA
+597 GVTPALPTQDPS
-609 GTTSIQT
+609 GTKSVQT
-616 GEVRSRGIELNA
+616 GEVRARGIELSA
-628 TGKLTRNLSLI
+628 TGKVTPNLSLI
-639 ASYVY
+639 ASYAY
-644 QDVKNV
+644 QDVKVV
-650 QANDASLNNWPVDIP
+650 QANDATLNNWPVDIP

-692 VRYQSAAAGAADNSL
+692 VRYQSASAGAADNSL
-707 TVASYT
+707 TVSSYT
-713 LYDAGVHYDTRNWRF
+713 LIDAAVHYDVRNWRF
-728 AVNGTNLFNR
+728 AVNATNLFNR

-750 IFGTDRTVIATA
+750 MFGNDRTVIATA

>member
-1 MNKREQS
+1 MD
-8 NMEWATGTRLRAIAA
+8 WATGTRLRAIAA
-23 AASVAFGMAA
+23 AASVAFGAAA
-33 GHAFAQTPAAAGAQN
+33 GQAFAQTAPAANAGTAASANGAQN
-48 GVQDGGSAATPA
+48 AA
-60 AAPKGTA
+60 
-67 VGTAVGTA
+67 
-75 AGSAAGTLPAI
+75 AAGTLPAI
-86 TVKASAA
+86 TVNAASE

-108 TKTDTALDEI
+108 TKTDTPIEEI

-133 GATDVNAALRYVP
+133 GATDVNTALRYVP

-161 ALRGFTPTAFVNGLQ
+161 ALRGFTPTAYVNGLQ
-176 VPNTLNLSSW
+176 VPNTLNLASW

-214 IIDVQTKT
+214 IVDVKTKL

-227 VREAGVQFGNYARKQ
+227 VREAGVEIGNYARKQ
-242 LMIDV
+242 FMIDV
-247 GDKLDAD
+247 GDKLDPD

-270 LTGPN
+270 VTGPN

-288 RPDADTSLTLS
+288 RPNADTSLTLS

-312 FLPAQGTVLP
+312 FVPAAGTVLP
-322 NPNGQLDKDVY
+322 NPNGQITKDIY
-333 GGDPNFNYYRKKQW
+333 EGDGNFNYYRKKQW
-347 SLGYQFERNLN
+347 SLGYQFEHNLN
-358 SMWTFRQNVRW
+358 SMWTFRQNTRW

-374 DNGSVFGAGFADGSL
+374 DNGSVWGAGFADETL
-389 TDINRW
+389 TEINRW
-395 AGVFQTNYSRFDID
+395 AGVFQMNYSRFDID
-409 NNLQGRFGTGPFEH
+409 NNLEGRFATGPLQH

-455 TPVTLSVFSPPN
+455 TPVTTAVFSNPD

-504 VNQRMDDRAGGTQ
+504 VNMRMDDRAAGTQ
-517 SKADVTAFTGRVGL
+517 SKADVSAFTGRVGL
-531 TYQGDYGL
+531 AYQAGYGL
-539 SPYVSYATSFNPLIG
+539 SPYISYSTSFNPIIG
-554 VNLYGGGLP
+554 VSLLDGGVP
-563 QPTRGKQIEAG
+563 KPTRGRQIEAG
-574 LRWQPPGKNLMLSAA
+574 LRWQPPGKNLMLNAA

-597 VLTPTPTNLDPA
+597 GVTPALPTQDPS
-609 GTTSIQT
+609 GTKSVQT
-616 GEVRSRGIELNA
+616 GEVRARGIELSA
-628 TGKLTRNLSLI
+628 TGKVTPNLSLI
-639 ASYVY
+639 ASYAY
-644 QDVKNV
+644 QDVKVV
-650 QANDASLNNWPVDIP
+650 QANDATLNNWPVDIP

-692 VRYQSAAAGAADNSL
+692 VRYQSASAGAADNSL
-707 TVASYT
+707 TVSSYT
-713 LYDAGVHYDTRNWRF
+713 LIDAAVHYDVRNWRF
-728 AVNGTNLFNR
+728 AVNATNLFNR

-750 IFGTDRTVIATA
+750 MFGNDRTVIATA

>member
-1 MNKREQS
+1 MD
-8 NMEWATGTRLRAIAA
+8 WATGTRLRAIAA
-23 AASVAFGMAA
+23 AASVAFGAAA
-33 GHAFAQTPAAAGAQN
+33 GQAFAQTAPAANAGTAASANGAQN
-48 GVQDGGSAATPA
+48 AA
-60 AAPKGTA
+60 
-67 VGTAVGTA
+67 
-75 AGSAAGTLPAI
+75 AAGTLPAI
-86 TVKASAA
+86 TVNAASE

-108 TKTDTALDEI
+108 TKTDTPIEEI

-133 GATDVNAALRYVP
+133 GATDVNTALRYVP

-161 ALRGFTPTAFVNGLQ
+161 ALRGFTPTAYVNGLQ
-176 VPNTLNLSSW
+176 VPNTLNLASW

-214 IIDVQTKT
+214 IVDVKTKL

-227 VREAGVQFGNYARKQ
+227 VREAGVEIGNYARKQ
-242 LMIDV
+242 FMIDV
-247 GDKLDAD
+247 GDKLDPD

-270 LTGPN
+270 VTGPN

-288 RPDADTSLTLS
+288 RPNADTSLTLS

-312 FLPAQGTVLP
+312 FLPAAGTVLP
-322 NPNGQLDKDVY
+322 NPNGQITKDIY
-333 GGDPNFNYYRKKQW
+333 EGDGNFNYYRKKQW
-347 SLGYQFERNLN
+347 SLGYQFEHNLN
-358 SMWTFRQNVRW
+358 SMWTFRQNTRW

-374 DNGSVFGAGFADGSL
+374 DNGSVWGAGFADETL
-389 TDINRW
+389 TEVNRW
-395 AGVFQTNYSRFDID
+395 AGVFQMNYSRFDID
-409 NNLQGRFGTGPFEH
+409 NNLEGRFATGPLQH

-455 TPVTLSVFSPPN
+455 TPVTTAVFSNPD

-504 VNQRMDDRAGGTQ
+504 VNMRMDDRAAGTQ
-517 SKADVTAFTGRVGL
+517 SKADVSAFTGRVGL
-531 TYQGDYGL
+531 TYQAGYGL
-539 SPYVSYATSFNPLIG
+539 SPYISYSTSFNPIIG
-554 VNLYGGGLP
+554 VSLLDGGVP
-563 QPTRGKQIEAG
+563 KPTRGRQIEAG
-574 LRWQPPGKNLMLSAA
+574 LRWQPPGKNLMLNAA

-597 VLTPTPTNLDPA
+597 GVTPALPTQDLS
-609 GTTSIQT
+609 GTKSVQT
-616 GEVRSRGIELNA
+616 GEVRARGIELSA
-628 TGKLTRNLSLI
+628 TGKVTPNLSLI
-639 ASYVY
+639 ASYAY
-644 QDVKNV
+644 QDVKVV
-650 QANDASLNNWPVDIP
+650 QANDATLNNWPVDIP

-692 VRYQSAAAGAADNSL
+692 VRYQSASAGAADNSL
-707 TVASYT
+707 TVSSYT
-713 LYDAGVHYDTRNWRF
+713 LIDAAVHYDVRNWRF
-728 AVNGTNLFNR
+728 AVNATNLFNR

-750 IFGTDRTVIATA
+750 MFGNDRTVIATA

>member
-1 MNKREQS
+1 MD
-8 NMEWATGTRLRAIAA
+8 WATGTRLRAIAA
-23 AASVAFGMAA
+23 AASVAFGAAA
-33 GHAFAQTPAAAGAQN
+33 GQAFAQTAPAANAGTAASANGAQN
-48 GVQDGGSAATPA
+48 AA
-60 AAPKGTA
+60 
-67 VGTAVGTA
+67 
-75 AGSAAGTLPAI
+75 SAGTLPAI
-86 TVKASAA
+86 TVNAASE

-108 TKTDTALDEI
+108 TKTDTPIEEI

-133 GATDVNAALRYVP
+133 GATDVNTALRYVP

-161 ALRGFTPTAFVNGLQ
+161 ALRGFTPTAYVNGLQ
-176 VPNTLNLSSW
+176 VPNTLNLASW

-214 IIDVQTKT
+214 IVDVKTKL

-227 VREAGVQFGNYARKQ
+227 VREAGVEIGNYARKQ
-242 LMIDV
+242 FMIDV
-247 GDKLDAD
+247 GDKLDPD

-270 LTGPN
+270 VTGPN

-288 RPDADTSLTLS
+288 RPNADTSLTLS

-312 FLPAQGTVLP
+312 FLPAAGTVLP
-322 NPNGQLDKDVY
+322 NPNGQITKDIY
-333 GGDPNFNYYRKKQW
+333 EGDGNFNYYRKKQW
-347 SLGYQFERNLN
+347 SLGYQFEHNLN
-358 SMWTFRQNVRW
+358 SMWTFRQNTRW

-374 DNGSVFGAGFADGSL
+374 DNGSVWGAGFADETL
-389 TDINRW
+389 TEINRW
-395 AGVFQTNYSRFDID
+395 AGVFQMNYSRFDID
-409 NNLQGRFGTGPFEH
+409 NNLEGRFATGPLQH

-455 TPVTLSVFSPPN
+455 TPVTTAVFSNPD

-504 VNQRMDDRAGGTQ
+504 VNMRMDDRAAGTQ
-517 SKADVTAFTGRVGL
+517 SKADVSAFTGRVGL
-531 TYQGDYGL
+531 TYQAGYGL
-539 SPYVSYATSFNPLIG
+539 SPYISYSTSFNPIIG
-554 VNLYGGGLP
+554 VSLLDGGVP
-563 QPTRGKQIEAG
+563 KPTRGRQIEAG
-574 LRWQPPGKNLMLSAA
+574 LRWQPPGKNLMLNAA

-597 VLTPTPTNLDPA
+597 GVTPALPTQDPS
-609 GTTSIQT
+609 GTKSVQT
-616 GEVRSRGIELNA
+616 GEVRARGIELSA
-628 TGKLTRNLSLI
+628 TGKVTPNLSLI
-639 ASYVY
+639 ASYAY
-644 QDVKNV
+644 QDVKVV
-650 QANDASLNNWPVDIP
+650 QANDATLNNWPVDIP

-692 VRYQSAAAGAADNSL
+692 VRYQSASAGAADNSL
-707 TVASYT
+707 TVSSYT
-713 LYDAGVHYDTRNWRF
+713 LIDAAVHYDVRNWRF
-728 AVNGTNLFNR
+728 AVNATNLFNR

-750 IFGTDRTVIATA
+750 MFGNDRTVIATA

>member
-1 MNKREQS
+1 MD
-8 NMEWATGTRLRAIAA
+8 WATGTRLRAIAA
-23 AASVAFGMAA
+23 AASVAFGAAA
-33 GHAFAQTPAAAGAQN
+33 GQAFAQTAPAANAGTAASANGAQN
-48 GVQDGGSAATPA
+48 AA
-60 AAPKGTA
+60 
-67 VGTAVGTA
+67 
-75 AGSAAGTLPAI
+75 AAGTLPAI
-86 TVKASAA
+86 TVNAASE

-108 TKTDTALDEI
+108 TKTDTPIEEI

-133 GATDVNAALRYVP
+133 GATDVNTALRYVP

-161 ALRGFTPTAFVNGLQ
+161 ALRGFTPTAYVNGLQ
-176 VPNTLNLSSW
+176 VPNTLNLASW

-214 IIDVQTKT
+214 IVDVKTKL

-227 VREAGVQFGNYARKQ
+227 VREAGVEIGNYARKQ
-242 LMIDV
+242 FMIDV
-247 GDKLDAD
+247 GDKLDPD

-270 LTGPN
+270 VTGPN

-288 RPDADTSLTLS
+288 RPNADTSLTLS

-312 FLPAQGTVLP
+312 FLPAAGTVLP
-322 NPNGQLDKDVY
+322 NPNGQITKDIY
-333 GGDPNFNYYRKKQW
+333 EGDGNFNYYRKKQW
-347 SLGYQFERNLN
+347 SLGYQFEHNLN
-358 SMWTFRQNVRW
+358 SMWTFRQNTRW

-374 DNGSVFGAGFADGSL
+374 DNGSVWGAGFADETL
-389 TDINRW
+389 TEVNRW
-395 AGVFQTNYSRFDID
+395 AGVFQMNYSRFDID
-409 NNLQGRFGTGPFEH
+409 NNLEGRFATGPLQH

-455 TPVTLSVFSPPN
+455 TPVTTAVFSNPD

-504 VNQRMDDRAGGTQ
+504 VNMRMDDRAAGTQ
-517 SKADVTAFTGRVGL
+517 SKADVSAFTGRVGL
-531 TYQGDYGL
+531 TYQAGYGL
-539 SPYVSYATSFNPLIG
+539 SPYISYSTSFNPIIG
-554 VNLYGGGLP
+554 VSLLDGGVP
-563 QPTRGKQIEAG
+563 KPTRGRQIEAG
-574 LRWQPPGKNLMLSAA
+574 LRWQPPGKNLMLNAA

-597 VLTPTPTNLDPA
+597 GVTPALPTQDPS
-609 GTTSIQT
+609 GTKSVQT
-616 GEVRSRGIELNA
+616 GEVRARGIELSA
-628 TGKLTRNLSLI
+628 TGKVTPNLSLI
-639 ASYVY
+639 ASYAY
-644 QDVKNV
+644 QDVKVV
-650 QANDASLNNWPVDIP
+650 QANDATLNNWPVDIP

-692 VRYQSAAAGAADNSL
+692 VRYQSASAGAADNLL
-707 TVASYT
+707 TVSSYT
-713 LYDAGVHYDTRNWRF
+713 LIDAAVHYDVRNWRF
-728 AVNGTNLFNR
+728 AVNATNLFNR

-750 IFGTDRTVIATA
+750 MFGNDRTVIATA
-762 KYNW
+762 KYN

>member
-1 MNKREQS
+1 MD
-8 NMEWATGTRLRAIAA
+8 WATGTRLRAIAA
-23 AASVAFGMAA
+23 AASVAFGAAAA
-33 GHAFAQTPAAAGAQN
+33 GQAFAQTAPAANAQ
-48 GVQDGGSAATPA
+48 A
-60 AAPKGTA
+60 AAPN
-67 VGTAVGTA
+67 A
-75 AGSAAGTLPAI
+75 ASAGTLPTI
-86 TVKASAA
+86 TVNAASE

-108 TKTDTALDEI
+108 TKTDTPIEEI

-133 GATDVNAALRYVP
+133 GATDVNTALRYVP

-161 ALRGFTPTAFVNGLQ
+161 ALRGFTPTAYVNGLQ
-176 VPNTLNLSSW
+176 VPNTLNLASW

-214 IIDVQTKT
+214 IVDVKTKL

-227 VREAGVQFGNYARKQ
+227 VREAGVEIGNYARKQ
-242 LMIDV
+242 FMIDV
-247 GDKLDAD
+247 GDKLDPD

-270 LTGPN
+270 VTGPN

-288 RPDADTSLTLS
+288 RPNADTSLTLS

-312 FLPAQGTVLP
+312 FLPAAGTVLP
-322 NPNGQLDKDVY
+322 NPNGQITKDIY
-333 GGDPNFNYYRKKQW
+333 EGDGNFNYYRKKQW
-347 SLGYQFERNLN
+347 SLGYQFEHNLN
-358 SMWTFRQNVRW
+358 SMWTFRQNTRW

-374 DNGSVFGAGFADGSL
+374 DNGSVWGAGFADETL
-389 TDINRW
+389 TEINRW
-395 AGVFQTNYSRFDID
+395 AGVFQMNYSRFDID
-409 NNLQGRFGTGPFEH
+409 NNLEGRFATGPLQH

-444 APTLNLYNPVY
+444 APTLNLYSPVY
-455 TPVTLSVFSPPN
+455 TPVTTAVFSDPD

-504 VNQRMDDRAGGTQ
+504 VNMRMDDRAAGTQ
-517 SKADVTAFTGRVGL
+517 SKADVSAFTGRVGL
-531 TYQGDYGL
+531 TYQAGYGL
-539 SPYVSYATSFNPLIG
+539 SPYISYSTSFNPIIG
-554 VNLYGGGLP
+554 VSLLDGGVP
-563 QPTRGKQIEAG
+563 KPTRGRQIEAG
-574 LRWQPPGKNLMLSAA
+574 LRWQPPGKNLMLNAA

-597 VLTPTPTNLDPA
+597 GVTPALPTQDPS
-609 GTTSIQT
+609 GTKSVQT
-616 GEVRSRGIELNA
+616 GEVRARGIELSA
-628 TGKLTRNLSLI
+628 TGKVTPNLSLI
-639 ASYVY
+639 ASYAY
-644 QDVKNV
+644 QDVKVV
-650 QANDASLNNWPVDIP
+650 QANDATLNNWPVDIP

-692 VRYQSAAAGAADNSL
+692 VRYQSASAGAADNSL
-707 TVASYT
+707 TVSSYT
-713 LYDAGVHYDTRNWRF
+713 LIDAAVHYDVRNWRF
-728 AVNGTNLFNR
+728 AVNATNLFNR

-750 IFGTDRTVIATA
+750 MFGNDRTVIATA

>member
-1 MNKREQS
+1 MD
-8 NMEWATGTRLRAIAA
+8 WATGTRLRAIAA
-23 AASVAFGMAA
+23 AASVAFGAAA
-33 GHAFAQTPAAAGAQN
+33 GQAFAQTALAANAGTAASANGAQN
-48 GVQDGGSAATPA
+48 AA
-60 AAPKGTA
+60 
-67 VGTAVGTA
+67 
-75 AGSAAGTLPAI
+75 SAGTLPAI
-86 TVKASAA
+86 SVNAASE

-108 TKTDTALDEI
+108 TKTDTPIEEI

-133 GATDVNAALRYVP
+133 GATDVNTALRYVP

-161 ALRGFTPTAFVNGLQ
+161 ALRGFTPTAYVNGLQ
-176 VPNTLNLSSW
+176 VPNTLNLASW

-214 IIDVQTKT
+214 IVDVKTKL

-227 VREAGVQFGNYARKQ
+227 VREAGVEIGNYARKQ
-242 LMIDV
+242 FMIDV
-247 GDKLDAD
+247 GDKLDPD

-270 LTGPN
+270 VTGPN

-288 RPDADTSLTLS
+288 RPNADTSLTLS

-312 FLPAQGTVLP
+312 FLPAAGTVLP
-322 NPNGQLDKDVY
+322 NPNGQITKDIY
-333 GGDPNFNYYRKKQW
+333 EGDGNFNYYRKKQW
-347 SLGYQFERNLN
+347 SLGYQFEHNLN
-358 SMWTFRQNVRW
+358 SMWTFRQNTRW

-374 DNGSVFGAGFADGSL
+374 DNGSVWGAGFADETL
-389 TDINRW
+389 TEVNRW
-395 AGVFQTNYSRFDID
+395 AGVFQMNYSRFDID
-409 NNLQGRFGTGPFEH
+409 NNLEGRFATGPLQH

-455 TPVTLSVFSPPN
+455 TPVTTAVFSNPD

-504 VNQRMDDRAGGTQ
+504 VNMRMDDRAAGTQ
-517 SKADVTAFTGRVGL
+517 SKADVSAFTGRVGL
-531 TYQGDYGL
+531 TYQAGYGL
-539 SPYVSYATSFNPLIG
+539 SPYISYSTSFNPIIG
-554 VNLYGGGLP
+554 VSLLDGGVP
-563 QPTRGKQIEAG
+563 KPTRGRQIEAG
-574 LRWQPPGKNLMLSAA
+574 LRWQPPGKNLMLNAA

-597 VLTPTPTNLDPA
+597 GVTPALPTQDPSR
-609 GTTSIQT
+609 TKSVQT
-616 GEVRSRGIELNA
+616 GEVRARGIELSA
-628 TGKLTRNLSLI
+628 TGKVTPNLSLI
-639 ASYVY
+639 ASYAY
-644 QDVKNV
+644 QDVKVV
-650 QANDASLNNWPVDIP
+650 QANDATLNNWPVDIP

-692 VRYQSAAAGAADNSL
+692 VRYQSASAGAADNSL
-707 TVASYT
+707 TVSSYT
-713 LYDAGVHYDTRNWRF
+713 LIDAAVHYDVRNWRF
-728 AVNGTNLFNR
+728 AVNATNLFNR

-750 IFGTDRTVIATA
+750 MFGNDRTVIATA

>member
-1 MNKREQS
+1 
-8 NMEWATGTRLRAIAA
+8 MEWATGTRRRAIAA
-23 AASVAFGMAA
+23 AASVAFYVAA
-33 GHAFAQTPAAAGAQN
+33 GQAMAQ
-48 GVQDGGSAATPA
+48 
-60 AAPKGTA
+60 AAPGATA
-67 VGTAVGTA
+67 KADAAA
-75 AGSAAGTLPAI
+75 AGSAPSGTLPAI
-86 TVKASAA
+86 SVNAASE
-93 GDGTVGLVAKRSRTG
+93 GDGTVGLVARRSTTG
-108 TKTDTALDEI
+108 TKTDTPINEI

-133 GATDVNAALRYVP
+133 GATDVNQALRYIP

-161 ALRGFTPTAFVNGLQ
+161 ALRGFTPTAYVNGLQ
-176 VPNTLNLSSW
+176 VPNTINLASW

-214 IIDVQTKT
+214 IVDVQTKL
-222 ADGER
+222 ANGER
-227 VREAGVQFGNYARKQ
+227 VREAGVEFGNYARKQ
-242 LMIDV
+242 FMIDV

-270 LTGPN
+270 VTGPN

-288 RPDADTSLTLS
+288 RPNADTSLTVS

-312 FLPAQGTVLP
+312 FLPASGTVLP
-322 NPNGQLDKDVY
+322 NPNGQLEHDVY
-333 GGDPNFNYYRKKQW
+333 SGDPNFNHYRKKQW
-347 SLGYQFERNLN
+347 SLGYQFEHNLN
-358 SMWTFRQNVRW
+358 SMWTFRQNVRY
-369 MHLSL
+369 MRLSL
-374 DNGSVFGAGFADGSL
+374 DNGSVWGAGFVDGST
-389 TDINRW
+389 TDISRW
-395 AGVFQTNYSRFDID
+395 AGLFQMNYSRFDID
-409 NNLQGRFGTGPFEH
+409 NNVQARFGTGPLEH

-432 RQTATDSEWLAA
+432 RQTSTDSEWIAA
-444 APTLNLYNPVY
+444 APTLNIYNPVY
-455 TPVTLSVFSPPN
+455 TPVTSAVFADPSA
-467 TTYRTNTYTTM
+467 TGRTDTYTTM
-478 NTFGL
+478 NTFGV
-483 YAQDQIKWN
+483 YAQDQIRWN

-504 VNQRMDDRAGGTQ
+504 VNMRQDDRAGGTQ

-554 VNLYGGGLP
+554 VKMFGGGLP
-563 QPTRGKQIEAG
+563 LPTRGKQVELG
-574 LRWQPPGKNLMLSAA
+574 LRWQPPGKNLMLNAA

-597 VLTPTPTNLDPA
+597 VLTPTPTSLDPQN
-609 GTTSIQT
+609 TTSVQT
-616 GEVRSRGIELNA
+616 GEVRSRGIELSA
-628 TGKLTRNLSLI
+628 TGKVTPNLSII

-650 QANDASLNNWPVDIP
+650 KANDASLDKWPVDIP

-692 VRYQSAAAGAADNSL
+692 VRYQSASAGAQDNSL
-707 TVASYT
+707 SVASYT
-713 LYDAGVHYDTRNWRF
+713 LYDAAIHYDTRNWRF
-728 AVNGTNLFNR
+728 AVNATNLFNR
-738 HYISGCQSTSVC
+738 HYISGCQSSSVC
-750 IFGTDRTVIATA
+750 LFGNERTVVATA

>member
-1 MNKREQS
+1 MD
-8 NMEWATGTRLRAIAA
+8 WATGTRLRAIAA
-23 AASVAFGMAA
+23 AASVAFGAAA
-33 GHAFAQTPAAAGAQN
+33 GQAFAQTAPAANAGTAASANGAQN
-48 GVQDGGSAATPA
+48 AA
-60 AAPKGTA
+60 
-67 VGTAVGTA
+67 
-75 AGSAAGTLPAI
+75 SAGTLPAI
-86 TVKASAA
+86 TVNAASE

-108 TKTDTALDEI
+108 TKTDTPIEEI

-133 GATDVNAALRYVP
+133 GATDVNTALRYVP

-161 ALRGFTPTAFVNGLQ
+161 ALRGFTPTAYVNGLQ
-176 VPNTLNLSSW
+176 VPNTLNLASW

-214 IIDVQTKT
+214 IVDVKTKL

-227 VREAGVQFGNYARKQ
+227 VREAGVEIGNYARKQ
-242 LMIDV
+242 FMIDV
-247 GDKLDAD
+247 GDKLDPD

-270 LTGPN
+270 VTGPN

-288 RPDADTSLTLS
+288 RPNADTSLTLS

-312 FLPAQGTVLP
+312 FLPAAGTVLP
-322 NPNGQLDKDVY
+322 NPNGQITKDIY
-333 GGDPNFNYYRKKQW
+333 EGDGNFNYYRKKQW
-347 SLGYQFERNLN
+347 SLGYQFEHNLN
-358 SMWTFRQNVRW
+358 SMWTFRQNTRW

-374 DNGSVFGAGFADGSL
+374 DNGSVWGAGFADETL
-389 TDINRW
+389 TEVNRW
-395 AGVFQTNYSRFDID
+395 AGVFQMNYSRFDID
-409 NNLQGRFGTGPFEH
+409 NNLEGRFATGPLQH

-455 TPVTLSVFSPPN
+455 TPVTTAVFSNPD

-504 VNQRMDDRAGGTQ
+504 VNMRMDDRAAGTQ
-517 SKADVTAFTGRVGL
+517 SKADMSAFTGRVGL
-531 TYQGDYGL
+531 TYQAGYGL
-539 SPYVSYATSFNPLIG
+539 SPYISYSTSFNPIIG
-554 VNLYGGGLP
+554 VSLLDGGVP
-563 QPTRGKQIEAG
+563 KPTRGRQIEAG
-574 LRWQPPGKNLMLSAA
+574 LRWQPPGKNLMLNAA

-597 VLTPTPTNLDPA
+597 GVTPALPTQDPS
-609 GTTSIQT
+609 GTKSVQT
-616 GEVRSRGIELNA
+616 GEVRARGIELSA
-628 TGKLTRNLSLI
+628 TGKVTPNLSLI
-639 ASYVY
+639 ASYAY
-644 QDVKNV
+644 QDVKVV
-650 QANDASLNNWPVDIP
+650 QANDATLNNWPVDIP

-692 VRYQSAAAGAADNSL
+692 VRYQSASAGAADNSL
-707 TVASYT
+707 TVSSYT
-713 LYDAGVHYDTRNWRF
+713 LIDAAVHYDVRNWRF
-728 AVNGTNLFNR
+728 AVNATNLFNR

-750 IFGTDRTVIATA
+750 MFGNDRTVIATA

>member
-1 MNKREQS
+1 MD
-8 NMEWATGTRLRAIAA
+8 WATGTRLRAIAA
-23 AASVAFGMAA
+23 AASVAFGAAA
-33 GHAFAQTPAAAGAQN
+33 GHAFAQTAPAANAGTAASANGAQN
-48 GVQDGGSAATPA
+48 AA
-60 AAPKGTA
+60 
-67 VGTAVGTA
+67 
-75 AGSAAGTLPAI
+75 SAGTLPAI
-86 TVKASAA
+86 TVNAASE

-108 TKTDTALDEI
+108 TKTDTPIEEI

-133 GATDVNAALRYVP
+133 GATDVNTALRYVP

-161 ALRGFTPTAFVNGLQ
+161 ALRGFTPTAYVNGLQ
-176 VPNTLNLSSW
+176 VPNTLNLASW

-214 IIDVQTKT
+214 IVDVKTKL

-227 VREAGVQFGNYARKQ
+227 VREAGVEIGNYARKQ
-242 LMIDV
+242 FMIDV
-247 GDKLDAD
+247 GDKLDPD

-270 LTGPN
+270 VTGPN

-288 RPDADTSLTLS
+288 RPNADTSLTLS

-312 FLPAQGTVLP
+312 FLPAAGTVLP
-322 NPNGQLDKDVY
+322 NPNGQITKDIY
-333 GGDPNFNYYRKKQW
+333 EGDGNFNYYRKKQW
-347 SLGYQFERNLN
+347 SLGYQFEHNLN
-358 SMWTFRQNVRW
+358 SMWTFRQNTRW

-374 DNGSVFGAGFADGSL
+374 DNGSVWGAGFADETL
-389 TDINRW
+389 TEVNRW
-395 AGVFQTNYSRFDID
+395 AGVFQMNYSRFDID
-409 NNLQGRFGTGPFEH
+409 NNLEGRFATGPLQH

-455 TPVTLSVFSPPN
+455 TPVTTAVFSNPD

-504 VNQRMDDRAGGTQ
+504 VNMRMDDRAAGTQ
-517 SKADVTAFTGRVGL
+517 SKADVSAFTGRVGL
-531 TYQGDYGL
+531 TYQAGYGL
-539 SPYVSYATSFNPLIG
+539 SPYISYSTSFNPIIG
-554 VNLYGGGLP
+554 VSLLDGGVP
-563 QPTRGKQIEAG
+563 KPTRGRQIEAG
-574 LRWQPPGKNLMLSAA
+574 LRWQPPGKNLMLNAA

-597 VLTPTPTNLDPA
+597 GVTPALPTQDPS
-609 GTTSIQT
+609 GTKSVQT
-616 GEVRSRGIELNA
+616 GEVRARGIELSA
-628 TGKLTRNLSLI
+628 TGKVTPNLSLI
-639 ASYVY
+639 ASYAY
-644 QDVKNV
+644 QDVKVV
-650 QANDASLNNWPVDIP
+650 QANDATLNNWPVDIP

-692 VRYQSAAAGAADNSL
+692 VRYQSASAGAADNSL
-707 TVASYT
+707 TVSSYT
-713 LYDAGVHYDTRNWRF
+713 LIDAAVHYDVRNWRF
-728 AVNGTNLFNR
+728 AVNATNLFNR

-750 IFGTDRTVIATA
+750 MFGNDRTVIATA

>member
-1 MNKREQS
+1 MD
-8 NMEWATGTRLRAIAA
+8 WATGTRLRAIAA
-23 AASVAFGMAA
+23 AASVAFGAAAA
-33 GHAFAQTPAAAGAQN
+33 GQAFAQTAPAANAQ
-48 GVQDGGSAATPA
+48 A
-60 AAPKGTA
+60 AAPN
-67 VGTAVGTA
+67 A
-75 AGSAAGTLPAI
+75 ASAGTLPAI
-86 TVKASAA
+86 TVNAASE

-108 TKTDTALDEI
+108 TKTDTPIEEI

-133 GATDVNAALRYVP
+133 GATDVNTALRYVP

-161 ALRGFTPTAFVNGLQ
+161 ALRGFTPTAYVNGLQ
-176 VPNTLNLSSW
+176 VPNTLNLASW

-214 IIDVQTKT
+214 IVDVKTKL

-227 VREAGVQFGNYARKQ
+227 VREAGVEIGNYARKQ
-242 LMIDV
+242 FMIDV
-247 GDKLDAD
+247 GDKLDPD

-270 LTGPN
+270 VTGPN

-288 RPDADTSLTLS
+288 RPNADTSLTLS

-312 FLPAQGTVLP
+312 FVPAAGTVLP
-322 NPNGQLDKDVY
+322 NPNGQITKDIY
-333 GGDPNFNYYRKKQW
+333 EGDGNFNYYRKKQW
-347 SLGYQFERNLN
+347 SLGYQFEHNLN
-358 SMWTFRQNVRW
+358 SMWTFRQNTRW

-374 DNGSVFGAGFADGSL
+374 DNGSVWGAGFADETL
-389 TDINRW
+389 TEINRW
-395 AGVFQTNYSRFDID
+395 AGVFQMNYSRFDID
-409 NNLQGRFGTGPFEH
+409 NNLEGRFATGPLQH

-455 TPVTLSVFSPPN
+455 TPVTTAVFSDPD
-467 TTYRTNTYTTM
+467 TTYRTNAYTTM

-504 VNQRMDDRAGGTQ
+504 VNMRMDDRAAGTQ
-517 SKADVTAFTGRVGL
+517 SKADVSAFTGRVGL
-531 TYQGDYGL
+531 TYQAGYGL
-539 SPYVSYATSFNPLIG
+539 SPYISYSTSFNPIIG
-554 VNLYGGGLP
+554 VSLLDGGVP
-563 QPTRGKQIEAG
+563 KPTRGRQIEAG
-574 LRWQPPGKNLMLSAA
+574 LRWQPPGKNLMLNAA

-597 VLTPTPTNLDPA
+597 GVTPALPTQDPS
-609 GTTSIQT
+609 GTKSVQT
-616 GEVRSRGIELNA
+616 GEVRARGIELSA
-628 TGKLTRNLSLI
+628 TGKVTPNLSLI
-639 ASYVY
+639 ASYAY
-644 QDVKNV
+644 QDVKVV
-650 QANDASLNNWPVDIP
+650 QANDATLNNWPVDIP

-692 VRYQSAAAGAADNSL
+692 VRYQSASAGAADNSL
-707 TVASYT
+707 TVSSYT
-713 LYDAGVHYDTRNWRF
+713 LIDAAVHYDVRNWRF
-728 AVNGTNLFNR
+728 AVNATNLFNR

-750 IFGTDRTVIATA
+750 MFGNDRTVIATA

>member
-1 MNKREQS
+1 MKKVEQRK
-8 NMEWATGTRLRAIAA
+8 MEWATGTRLRAIAA
-23 AASVAFGMAA
+23 AASVAFG
-33 GHAFAQTPAAAGAQN
+33 AAAGQAYAQTAPAVN
-48 GVQDGGSAATPA
+48 AGA
-60 AAPKGTA
+60 AASASSAQG
-67 VGTAVGTA
+67 GA
-75 AGSAAGTLPAI
+75 AASASTGTLPTINVNA
-86 TVKASAA
+86 ASE

-108 TKTDTALDEI
+108 TKTDTPINEI

-161 ALRGFTPTAFVNGLQ
+161 ALRGFTPTAYVNGLQ
-176 VPNTLNLSSW
+176 VPNTINLASW

-214 IIDVQTKT
+214 IIDVQTKL

-227 VREAGVQFGNYARKQ
+227 VREAGVQIGNYARKQ
-242 LMIDV
+242 FMIDV
-247 GDKLDAD
+247 GDKLDPD

-288 RPDADTSLTLS
+288 RPNADTSLTLS

-322 NPNGQLDKDVY
+322 NPSGQINKDVY
-333 GGDPNFNYYRKKQW
+333 EGDPNFNYYRKKQW
-347 SLGYQFERNLN
+347 SVGYQFEQNLT
-358 SMWTFRQNVRW
+358 SAWKFRQNVRL

-374 DNGSVFGAGFADGSL
+374 DNGSVWGNGFVDGST
-389 TDINRW
+389 TDVSRW
-395 AGVFQTNYSRFDID
+395 AGVFQMNYSRFDID
-409 NNLQGRFGTGPFEH
+409 NNVEGRFATGPLQH

-432 RQTATDSEWLAA
+432 RQTATDSEWIAA
-444 APTLNLYNPVY
+444 APPLNIYNPVY
-455 TPVTLSVFSPPN
+455 TPVTTSVFSNPE
-467 TTYRTNTYTTM
+467 TTGRTNTYTAM

-504 VNQRMDDRAGGTQ
+504 VNMRQDDRAGGT
-517 SKADVTAFTGRVGL
+517 STKADVTAFTGRVGL

-539 SPYVSYATSFNPLIG
+539 SPYISYATSFNPLIG
-554 VNLYGGGLP
+554 VNLLGGGLP

-574 LRWQPPGKNLMLSAA
+574 LRWQPPGKNLMLNAA

-597 VLTPTPTNLDPA
+597 GITPALPSQDDS
-609 GTTSIQT
+609 GTKSVQS
-616 GEVRSRGIELNA
+616 GEVRSRGIELSA
-628 TGKLTRNLSLI
+628 TGKVTPNLSLI

-644 QDVKNV
+644 QDVKV
-650 QANDASLNNWPVDIP
+650 IKANDNSLNNWPVDIP

-679 HTGPLA
+679 HTGALA
-685 GFGLGGG
+685 GLGLGGG
-692 VRYQSAAAGAADNSL
+692 VRYQSASAGGSDNAL
-707 TVASYT
+707 TVSSVT
-713 LYDAGVHYDTRNWRF
+713 LFDAGVHYDTRNWRF
-728 AVNGTNLFNR
+728 AVNATNLANR
-738 HYISGCQSTSVC
+738 HYISGCQSVNVC
-750 IFGTDRTVIATA
+750 VFGTDRTVIATA

>member
-1 MNKREQS
+1 MD
-8 NMEWATGTRLRAIAA
+8 WATGTRLRAIAA
-23 AASVAFGMAA
+23 AASVAFGAAAA
-33 GHAFAQTPAAAGAQN
+33 GQAFAQTAPAANAQ
-48 GVQDGGSAATPA
+48 A
-60 AAPKGTA
+60 AAPN
-67 VGTAVGTA
+67 A
-75 AGSAAGTLPAI
+75 ASAGTLPAI
-86 TVKASAA
+86 TVNAASE

-108 TKTDTALDEI
+108 TKTDTPIEEI

-133 GATDVNAALRYVP
+133 GATDVNTALRYVP

-161 ALRGFTPTAFVNGLQ
+161 ALRGFTPTAYVNGLQ
-176 VPNTLNLSSW
+176 VPNTLNLASW

-214 IIDVQTKT
+214 IVDVKTKL

-227 VREAGVQFGNYARKQ
+227 VREAGVEIGNYARKQ
-242 LMIDV
+242 FMIDV
-247 GDKLDAD
+247 GDKLDPD

-270 LTGPN
+270 VTGPN

-288 RPDADTSLTLS
+288 RPNADTSLTLS

-312 FLPAQGTVLP
+312 FLPAAGTVLP
-322 NPNGQLDKDVY
+322 NPNGQITKDIY
-333 GGDPNFNYYRKKQW
+333 EGDGNFNYYRKKQW
-347 SLGYQFERNLN
+347 SLGYQFEHNLN
-358 SMWTFRQNVRW
+358 SMWTFRQNTRW

-374 DNGSVFGAGFADGSL
+374 DNGSVFGNGFVEGST
-389 TDINRW
+389 TDVSRW

-409 NNLQGRFGTGPFEH
+409 NNLEGRFATGPLEH

-432 RQTATDSEWLAA
+432 RQTVTDSEWLAM
-444 APTLNLYNPVY
+444 APPLNIYNPVY
-455 TPVTLSVFSPPN
+455 LPVTTAVFDPN
-467 TTYRTNTYTTM
+467 STIRTDTYTTM

-504 VNQRMDDRAGGTQ
+504 VNMRMDDRAAGTQ
-517 SKADVTAFTGRVGL
+517 SKADVSAFTGRVGL

-539 SPYVSYATSFNPLIG
+539 SPYISYATSFNPLIG
-554 VNLYGGGLP
+554 VNLVGDGLP
-563 QPTRGKQIEAG
+563 QPTRGRQIEAG
-574 LRWQPPGKNLMLSAA
+574 LRWQPPGKNLMLNAA

-597 VLTPTPTNLDPA
+597 GVTPALPTQDPS
-609 GTTSIQT
+609 GTKSVQT
-616 GEVRSRGIELNA
+616 GEVRARGIELSA
-628 TGKLTRNLSLI
+628 TGKVTPNLSLI
-639 ASYVY
+639 ASYAY
-644 QDVKNV
+644 QDVKVV
-650 QANDASLNNWPVDIP
+650 QANDATLNNWPVDIP

-692 VRYQSAAAGAADNSL
+692 VRYQSASAGAADNSL
-707 TVASYT
+707 TVSSYT
-713 LYDAGVHYDTRNWRF
+713 LIDAAVHYDVRNWRF
-728 AVNGTNLFNR
+728 AVNATNLFNR

-750 IFGTDRTVIATA
+750 MFGNDRTVIATA

>member
-1 MNKREQS
+1 MD
-8 NMEWATGTRLRAIAA
+8 WATGTRLRAIAA
-23 AASVAFGMAA
+23 AASVAFGAAAA
-33 GHAFAQTPAAAGAQN
+33 GQAFAQTAPAANAQ
-48 GVQDGGSAATPA
+48 A
-60 AAPKGTA
+60 AAPN
-67 VGTAVGTA
+67 A
-75 AGSAAGTLPAI
+75 ASAGTLPAI
-86 TVKASAA
+86 TVNAASE

-108 TKTDTALDEI
+108 TKTDTPIEEI

-133 GATDVNAALRYVP
+133 GATDVNTALRYVP

-161 ALRGFTPTAFVNGLQ
+161 ALRGFTPTAYVNGLQ

-214 IIDVQTKT
+214 IVDVKTKL

-227 VREAGVQFGNYARKQ
+227 VREAGVEIGNYARKQ
-242 LMIDV
+242 FMIDV
-247 GDKLDAD
+247 GDKLDPD

-270 LTGPN
+270 VTGPN

-288 RPDADTSLTLS
+288 RPNADTSLTLS

-312 FLPAQGTVLP
+312 FLPAAGTVLP
-322 NPNGQLDKDVY
+322 NPNGQITKDIY
-333 GGDPNFNYYRKKQW
+333 EGDGNFNYYRKKQW
-347 SLGYQFERNLN
+347 SLGYQFEHNLN
-358 SMWTFRQNVRW
+358 SMWTFRQNTRW

-374 DNGSVFGAGFADGSL
+374 DNGSVWGAGFADETL
-389 TDINRW
+389 TEINRW
-395 AGVFQTNYSRFDID
+395 AGVFQMNYSRFDID
-409 NNLQGRFGTGPFEH
+409 NNLEGRFATGPLRH

-455 TPVTLSVFSPPN
+455 TPVTTAVFSDPD

-504 VNQRMDDRAGGTQ
+504 VNMRMDDRAAGTQ
-517 SKADVTAFTGRVGL
+517 SKADVSAFTGRVGL
-531 TYQGDYGL
+531 TYQAGYGL
-539 SPYVSYATSFNPLIG
+539 SPYISYSTSFNPIIG
-554 VNLYGGGLP
+554 VSLLDGGVP
-563 QPTRGKQIEAG
+563 KPTRGRQIEAG
-574 LRWQPPGKNLMLSAA
+574 LRWQPPGKNLMLNAA

-597 VLTPTPTNLDPA
+597 GVTPALPTQDPS
-609 GTTSIQT
+609 GTKSVQT
-616 GEVRSRGIELNA
+616 GEVRARGIELSA
-628 TGKLTRNLSLI
+628 TGKVTPNLSLI
-639 ASYVY
+639 ASYAY
-644 QDVKNV
+644 QDVKVV
-650 QANDASLNNWPVDIP
+650 QANDGTLNNWPVDIP

-692 VRYQSAAAGAADNSL
+692 VRYQSASAGAADNSL
-707 TVASYT
+707 TVSSYT
-713 LYDAGVHYDTRNWRF
+713 LIDAAVHYDVRNWRF
-728 AVNGTNLFNR
+728 AVNATNLFNR

-750 IFGTDRTVIATA
+750 MFGNDRTVIATA

>member
-1 MNKREQS
+1 
-8 NMEWATGTRLRAIAA
+8 MEWATGTRRRAIAA
-23 AASVAFGMAA
+23 AASVAFYVAA
-33 GHAFAQTPAAAGAQN
+33 GQAMAQAAPGATARADAAAAAS
-48 GVQDGGSAATPA
+48 SAP
-60 AAPKGTA
+60 
-67 VGTAVGTA
+67 
-75 AGSAAGTLPAI
+75 SGTLPAI
-86 TVKASAA
+86 SVNAASE
-93 GDGTVGLVAKRSRTG
+93 GDGTVGLVARRSTTG
-108 TKTDTALDEI
+108 TKTDTPINEI

-133 GATDVNAALRYVP
+133 GATDVNQALRYIP

-161 ALRGFTPTAFVNGLQ
+161 ALRGFTPTAYVNGLQ
-176 VPNTLNLSSW
+176 VPNTINLASW

-214 IIDVQTKT
+214 IVDVQTKL
-222 ADGER
+222 ANGER
-227 VREAGVQFGNYARKQ
+227 VREAGVEFGNYARKQ
-242 LMIDV
+242 FMIDV

-288 RPDADTSLTLS
+288 RPNADTSLTVS

-312 FLPAQGTVLP
+312 FLPASGTVLP
-322 NPNGQLDKDVY
+322 NPNGQLEHDVY
-333 GGDPNFNYYRKKQW
+333 SGDPNFNHYRKKQW
-347 SLGYQFERNLN
+347 SLGYQFEHNLN
-358 SMWTFRQNVRW
+358 SMWTFRQNVRY
-369 MHLSL
+369 MRLSL
-374 DNGSVFGAGFADGSL
+374 DNGSVWGAGFADGST
-389 TDINRW
+389 TDISRW
-395 AGVFQTNYSRFDID
+395 AGLFQMNYSRFDID
-409 NNLQGRFGTGPFEH
+409 NNVQARFGTGPLEH

-432 RQTATDSEWLAA
+432 RQTSTDSEWIAA
-444 APTLNLYNPVY
+444 APTLNIYNPVY
-455 TPVTLSVFSPPN
+455 TPVTSAVFADPS
-467 TTYRTNTYTTM
+467 TTGRTDTYSTM
-478 NTFGL
+478 NTFGV
-483 YAQDQIKWN
+483 YAQDQIRWN

-504 VNQRMDDRAGGTQ
+504 VNMRQDDRAGGTQ
-517 SKADVTAFTGRVGL
+517 TKADVTAFTGRVGL

-554 VNLYGGGLP
+554 VNMFGGGLP
-563 QPTRGKQIEAG
+563 QPTRGKQIELG
-574 LRWQPPGKNLMLSAA
+574 LRWQPPGKNLMLNAA

-597 VLTPTPTNLDPA
+597 VLTPTPTNLDPTN
-609 GTTSIQT
+609 TTSVQT
-616 GEVRSRGIELNA
+616 GEVRSRGIELSA
-628 TGKLTRNLSLI
+628 TGKVTPNLSII

-650 QANDASLNNWPVDIP
+650 KANDASLDKWPVDIP

-692 VRYQSAAAGAADNSL
+692 VRYQSASAGAQDNSL
-707 TVASYT
+707 SVASYT
-713 LYDAGVHYDTRNWRF
+713 LYDAAIHYDTRNWRF
-728 AVNGTNLFNR
+728 AVNATNLFNR
-738 HYISGCQSTSVC
+738 HYISGCQSSSVC
-750 IFGTDRTVIATA
+750 LFGNERTVVATA

>member
-1 MNKREQS
+1 MD
-8 NMEWATGTRLRAIAA
+8 WATGTRLRAIAA
-23 AASVAFGMAA
+23 AASVAFGAAAA
-33 GHAFAQTPAAAGAQN
+33 GQAFAQTAPAANAQ
-48 GVQDGGSAATPA
+48 A
-60 AAPKGTA
+60 AAPN
-67 VGTAVGTA
+67 A
-75 AGSAAGTLPAI
+75 ASAGTLPAI
-86 TVKASAA
+86 TVNAASE

-108 TKTDTALDEI
+108 TKTDTPIEEI

-133 GATDVNAALRYVP
+133 GATDVNTALRYVP

-161 ALRGFTPTAFVNGLQ
+161 ALRGFTPTAYVNGLQ
-176 VPNTLNLSSW
+176 VPNTLNLASW

-214 IIDVQTKT
+214 IVDVKTKL

-227 VREAGVQFGNYARKQ
+227 VREAGVEIGNYARKQ
-242 LMIDV
+242 FMIDV
-247 GDKLDAD
+247 GDKLDPD

-270 LTGPN
+270 VTGPN

-288 RPDADTSLTLS
+288 RPNADTSLTLS

-312 FLPAQGTVLP
+312 FLPAAGTVLP
-322 NPNGQLDKDVY
+322 NPNGQITKDIY
-333 GGDPNFNYYRKKQW
+333 EGDGNFNYYRKKQW
-347 SLGYQFERNLN
+347 SLGYQFEHNLN
-358 SMWTFRQNVRW
+358 SMWTFRQNTRW

-374 DNGSVFGAGFADGSL
+374 DNGSVWGAGFADETL
-389 TDINRW
+389 TEINRW
-395 AGVFQTNYSRFDID
+395 AGVFQMNYSRFDID
-409 NNLQGRFGTGPFEH
+409 NNLEGRFATGPLQH

-455 TPVTLSVFSPPN
+455 TPVTTAVFSDPD

-504 VNQRMDDRAGGTQ
+504 VNMRMDDRAAGTQ
-517 SKADVTAFTGRVGL
+517 SKADVSAFTGRVGL
-531 TYQGDYGL
+531 TYQAGYGL
-539 SPYVSYATSFNPLIG
+539 SPYISYSTSFNPIIG
-554 VNLYGGGLP
+554 VSLLDGGVP
-563 QPTRGKQIEAG
+563 KPTRGRQIEAG
-574 LRWQPPGKNLMLSAA
+574 LRWQPPGKNLMLNAA

-597 VLTPTPTNLDPA
+597 GVTPALLTQDPS
-609 GTTSIQT
+609 GTKSVQT
-616 GEVRSRGIELNA
+616 GEVRARGIELSA
-628 TGKLTRNLSLI
+628 TGKVTPNLSLI
-639 ASYVY
+639 ASYAY
-644 QDVKNV
+644 QDVKVV
-650 QANDASLNNWPVDIP
+650 QANDATLNNWPVDIP

-679 HTGPLA
+679 HTGLLA

-692 VRYQSAAAGAADNSL
+692 VRYQSASAGAADNSL
-707 TVASYT
+707 TVSSYT
-713 LYDAGVHYDTRNWRF
+713 LIDAAVHYDVRNWRF
-728 AVNGTNLFNR
+728 AVNATNLFNR

-750 IFGTDRTVIATA
+750 MFGNDRTVIATA

>member
-1 MNKREQS
+1 MD
-8 NMEWATGTRLRAIAA
+8 WATGTRLRAIAA
-23 AASVAFGMAA
+23 AASVAFGAAAA
-33 GHAFAQTPAAAGAQN
+33 GQAFAQTAPAANAQ
-48 GVQDGGSAATPA
+48 A
-60 AAPKGTA
+60 AAPN
-67 VGTAVGTA
+67 A
-75 AGSAAGTLPAI
+75 ASAGTLPAI
-86 TVKASAA
+86 TVNAASE

-108 TKTDTALDEI
+108 TKTDTPIEEI

-133 GATDVNAALRYVP
+133 GATDVNTALRYVP

-161 ALRGFTPTAFVNGLQ
+161 ALRGFTPTAYVNGLQ
-176 VPNTLNLSSW
+176 VPNTLNLASW

-214 IIDVQTKT
+214 IVDVKTKL

-227 VREAGVQFGNYARKQ
+227 VREAGVEIGNYARKQ
-242 LMIDV
+242 FMIDV
-247 GDKLDAD
+247 GDKLDPD

-270 LTGPN
+270 VTGPN

-288 RPDADTSLTLS
+288 RPNADTSLTLS

-312 FLPAQGTVLP
+312 FLPAAGTVLP
-322 NPNGQLDKDVY
+322 NPNGQITKDIY
-333 GGDPNFNYYRKKQW
+333 EGDGNFNYYRKKQW
-347 SLGYQFERNLN
+347 SLGYQFEHNLN
-358 SMWTFRQNVRW
+358 SMWTFRQNTRW

-374 DNGSVFGAGFADGSL
+374 DNGSVWGAGFADETL
-389 TDINRW
+389 TEINRW
-395 AGVFQTNYSRFDID
+395 AGVFQMNYSRFDIA
-409 NNLQGRFGTGPFEH
+409 NNLEGRFATGPLQH

-455 TPVTLSVFSPPN
+455 TPVTTAVFSDPD

-504 VNQRMDDRAGGTQ
+504 VNMRMDDRAAGTQ
-517 SKADVTAFTGRVGL
+517 SKADVSAFTGRVGL
-531 TYQGDYGL
+531 TYQAGYGL
-539 SPYVSYATSFNPLIG
+539 SPYISYSTSFNPIIG
-554 VNLYGGGLP
+554 VSLLDGGVP
-563 QPTRGKQIEAG
+563 KPTRGRQIEAG
-574 LRWQPPGKNLMLSAA
+574 LRWQPPGKNLMLNAA

-597 VLTPTPTNLDPA
+597 GVTPALPTQDPG
-609 GTTSIQT
+609 GTKSVQT
-616 GEVRSRGIELNA
+616 GEVRARGIELSA
-628 TGKLTRNLSLI
+628 TGKVTPNLSLI
-639 ASYVY
+639 ASYAY
-644 QDVKNV
+644 QDVKVV
-650 QANDASLNNWPVDIP
+650 QANDATLNNWPVDIP

-692 VRYQSAAAGAADNSL
+692 VRYQSASAGAADNSL
-707 TVASYT
+707 TVSSYT
-713 LYDAGVHYDTRNWRF
+713 LIDAAVHYDVRNWRF
-728 AVNGTNLFNR
+728 AVNATNLFNR

-750 IFGTDRTVIATA
+750 MFGNDRTVIATA

>member
-1 MNKREQS
+1 MD
-8 NMEWATGTRLRAIAA
+8 WATGTRLRAIAA
-23 AASVAFGMAA
+23 AASVAFGAAAA
-33 GHAFAQTPAAAGAQN
+33 GQAFAQTAPAANAQ
-48 GVQDGGSAATPA
+48 A
-60 AAPKGTA
+60 AAPN
-67 VGTAVGTA
+67 A
-75 AGSAAGTLPAI
+75 ASAGTLPAI
-86 TVKASAA
+86 TVNAASE

-108 TKTDTALDEI
+108 TKTDTPIEEI

-133 GATDVNAALRYVP
+133 GATDVNTALRYVP

-161 ALRGFTPTAFVNGLQ
+161 ALRGFTPTAYVNGLQ
-176 VPNTLNLSSW
+176 VPNTLNLASW

-214 IIDVQTKT
+214 IVDVKTKL

-227 VREAGVQFGNYARKQ
+227 VREAGVEIGNYARKQ
-242 LMIDV
+242 FMIDV
-247 GDKLDAD
+247 GDKLDPD

-270 LTGPN
+270 VTGPN

-288 RPDADTSLTLS
+288 RPNADTSLTLS

-312 FLPAQGTVLP
+312 FVPAAGTVLP
-322 NPNGQLDKDVY
+322 NPNGQITKDIY
-333 GGDPNFNYYRKKQW
+333 EGDGNFNYYRKKQW
-347 SLGYQFERNLN
+347 SLGYQFEHNLN
-358 SMWTFRQNVRW
+358 SMWTFRQNTRW

-374 DNGSVFGAGFADGSL
+374 DNGSVWGAGFADETL
-389 TDINRW
+389 TEINRW
-395 AGVFQTNYSRFDID
+395 AGVFQMNYSRFDID
-409 NNLQGRFGTGPFEH
+409 NNLEGRFATGPLQH

-455 TPVTLSVFSPPN
+455 TPVTTAVFSNPD

-504 VNQRMDDRAGGTQ
+504 VNMRMDDRAAGTQ
-517 SKADVTAFTGRVGL
+517 SKADVSAFTGRVGL
-531 TYQGDYGL
+531 TYQAGYGL
-539 SPYVSYATSFNPLIG
+539 SPYISYSTSFNPIIG
-554 VNLYGGGLP
+554 VSLLDGGVP
-563 QPTRGKQIEAG
+563 KPTRGRQIEAG
-574 LRWQPPGKNLMLSAA
+574 LRWQPPGKNLMLNAA

-597 VLTPTPTNLDPA
+597 GVTPALPTQDPS
-609 GTTSIQT
+609 GTKSVQT
-616 GEVRSRGIELNA
+616 GEVRARGIELSA
-628 TGKLTRNLSLI
+628 TGKVTPNLSLI
-639 ASYVY
+639 ASYAY
-644 QDVKNV
+644 QDVKVV
-650 QANDASLNNWPVDIP
+650 QANDATLNNWPVDIP

-692 VRYQSAAAGAADNSL
+692 VRYQSASAGAADNSL
-707 TVASYT
+707 TVSSYT
-713 LYDAGVHYDTRNWRF
+713 LIDAAVHYDVRNWRF
-728 AVNGTNLFNR
+728 AVNATNLFNR

-750 IFGTDRTVIATA
+750 MFGNDRTVIATA

>member
-1 MNKREQS
+1 MD
-8 NMEWATGTRLRAIAA
+8 WATGTRLRAIAA
-23 AASVAFGMAA
+23 AASVAFGAAAA
-33 GHAFAQTPAAAGAQN
+33 GQAFAQTAPAADAQ
-48 GVQDGGSAATPA
+48 A
-60 AAPKGTA
+60 AAPN
-67 VGTAVGTA
+67 A
-75 AGSAAGTLPAI
+75 ASAGTLPAI
-86 TVKASAA
+86 TVNAASE

-108 TKTDTALDEI
+108 TKTDTPIEEI

-133 GATDVNAALRYVP
+133 GATDVNTALRYVP

-161 ALRGFTPTAFVNGLQ
+161 ALRGFTPTAYVNGLQ
-176 VPNTLNLSSW
+176 VPNTLNLASW

-214 IIDVQTKT
+214 IVDVKTKL

-227 VREAGVQFGNYARKQ
+227 VREAGVEIGNYARKQ
-242 LMIDV
+242 FMIDV
-247 GDKLDAD
+247 GDKLDPD

-270 LTGPN
+270 VTGPN

-288 RPDADTSLTLS
+288 RPNADTSLTLS

-312 FLPAQGTVLP
+312 FLPAAGTVLP
-322 NPNGQLDKDVY
+322 NPNGQITKDIY
-333 GGDPNFNYYRKKQW
+333 EGDGNFNYYRKKQW
-347 SLGYQFERNLN
+347 SLGYQFEHNLN
-358 SMWTFRQNVRW
+358 SMWTFRQNTRW

-374 DNGSVFGAGFADGSL
+374 DNGSVWGAGFADETL
-389 TDINRW
+389 TEINRW
-395 AGVFQTNYSRFDID
+395 AGVFQMNYSRFDID
-409 NNLQGRFGTGPFEH
+409 NNVEGRFATGPLQH

-455 TPVTLSVFSPPN
+455 TPVTTAVFSDPD

-504 VNQRMDDRAGGTQ
+504 VNMRMDDRAAGTQ
-517 SKADVTAFTGRVGL
+517 SKADVSAFTGRVGL
-531 TYQGDYGL
+531 TYQAGYGL
-539 SPYVSYATSFNPLIG
+539 SPYISYSTSFNPIIG
-554 VNLYGGGLP
+554 VSLLDGGVP
-563 QPTRGKQIEAG
+563 KPTRGRQIEAG
-574 LRWQPPGKNLMLSAA
+574 LRWQPPGKNLMLNAA

-597 VLTPTPTNLDPA
+597 GITPALPTQDPG
-609 GTTSIQT
+609 GTKSVQT
-616 GEVRSRGIELNA
+616 GEVRARGIELSA
-628 TGKLTRNLSLI
+628 TGKVTPNLSLI
-639 ASYVY
+639 ASYAY
-644 QDVKNV
+644 QDVKVV
-650 QANDASLNNWPVDIP
+650 QANDATLNNWPVDIP

-692 VRYQSAAAGAADNSL
+692 VRYQSASAGAADNSL
-707 TVASYT
+707 TVSSYT
-713 LYDAGVHYDTRNWRF
+713 LIDAAVHYDVRNWRF
-728 AVNGTNLFNR
+728 AVNATNLFNR

-750 IFGTDRTVIATA
+750 MFGNDRTVIATA

>member
-1 MNKREQS
+1 MD
-8 NMEWATGTRLRAIAA
+8 WATGTRLRAIAA
-23 AASVAFGMAA
+23 AASVAFGAAAA
-33 GHAFAQTPAAAGAQN
+33 GQAFAQTAPAANAQ
-48 GVQDGGSAATPA
+48 A
-60 AAPKGTA
+60 AAPN
-67 VGTAVGTA
+67 A
-75 AGSAAGTLPAI
+75 ASAGTLPAI
-86 TVKASAA
+86 TVNAASE

-108 TKTDTALDEI
+108 TKTDTPIEEI

-133 GATDVNAALRYVP
+133 GATDVNTALRYVP

-161 ALRGFTPTAFVNGLQ
+161 ALRGFTPTAYVNGLQ
-176 VPNTLNLSSW
+176 VPNTLNLASW

-214 IIDVQTKT
+214 IVDVKTKL

-227 VREAGVQFGNYARKQ
+227 VREAGVEIGNYARKQ
-242 LMIDV
+242 FMIDV
-247 GDKLDAD
+247 GDKLDPD

-270 LTGPN
+270 VTGPN

-288 RPDADTSLTLS
+288 RPNADTSLTLS

-312 FLPAQGTVLP
+312 FLPAAGTVLP
-322 NPNGQLDKDVY
+322 NPNGQITKDIY
-333 GGDPNFNYYRKKQW
+333 EGDGNFNYYRKKQW
-347 SLGYQFERNLN
+347 SLGYQFEHNLN
-358 SMWTFRQNVRW
+358 SMWTFRQNTRW

-374 DNGSVFGAGFADGSL
+374 DNASVFANGFVGEDMADVS
-389 TDINRW
+389 RW
-395 AGVFQTNYSRFDID
+395 AGLFQMNYSRFDID
-409 NNLQGRFGTGPFEH
+409 NNLEGRFGTGPLEH
-423 TLLLGFQYN
+423 TLLLGFHYN

-444 APTLNLYNPVY
+444 APALNLYNPVY
-455 TPVTLSVFSPPN
+455 VPVTMGVFSDPDA
-467 TTYRTNTYTTM
+467 TSRTNTYTTM

-504 VNQRMDDRAGGTQ
+504 VNMRMDDRAAGTQ
-517 SKADVTAFTGRVGL
+517 SKADVSAFTGRVGL
-531 TYQGDYGL
+531 TYQAGYGL
-539 SPYVSYATSFNPLIG
+539 SPYISYSTSFNPIIG
-554 VNLYGGGLP
+554 VSLLDGGVP
-563 QPTRGKQIEAG
+563 KPTRGRQIEAG
-574 LRWQPPGKNLMLSAA
+574 LRWQPPGKNLMLNAA

-597 VLTPTPTNLDPA
+597 GVTPALPTQDPS
-609 GTTSIQT
+609 GTKSVQT
-616 GEVRSRGIELNA
+616 GEVRARGIELSA
-628 TGKLTRNLSLI
+628 TGKVTPNLSLI
-639 ASYVY
+639 ASYAY
-644 QDVKNV
+644 QDVKVV
-650 QANDASLNNWPVDIP
+650 QANDGTLNNWPVDIP

-692 VRYQSAAAGAADNSL
+692 VRYQSASAGAADNSL
-707 TVASYT
+707 TVSSYT
-713 LYDAGVHYDTRNWRF
+713 LIDAAVHYDVRNWRF
-728 AVNGTNLFNR
+728 AVNATNLFNR

-750 IFGTDRTVIATA
+750 MFGNDRTVIATA

>member
-1 MNKREQS
+1 MD
-8 NMEWATGTRLRAIAA
+8 WATGTRLRAIAA
-23 AASVAFGMAA
+23 AASVAFGAAAA
-33 GHAFAQTPAAAGAQN
+33 GQAFAQTAPAANAQ
-48 GVQDGGSAATPA
+48 A
-60 AAPKGTA
+60 AAPN
-67 VGTAVGTA
+67 A
-75 AGSAAGTLPAI
+75 ASAGTLPAI
-86 TVKASAA
+86 TVNAASE

-108 TKTDTALDEI
+108 TKTDTPIEEI

-133 GATDVNAALRYVP
+133 GATDVNTALRYVP

-161 ALRGFTPTAFVNGLQ
+161 ALRGFTPTAYVNGLQ
-176 VPNTLNLSSW
+176 VPNTLNLASW

-214 IIDVQTKT
+214 IVDVKTKL

-227 VREAGVQFGNYARKQ
+227 VREAGVEIGNYARKQ
-242 LMIDV
+242 FMIDV
-247 GDKLDAD
+247 GDKLDPD

-270 LTGPN
+270 VTGPN

-288 RPDADTSLTLS
+288 RPNADTSLTLS

-312 FLPAQGTVLP
+312 FLPAAGTVLP
-322 NPNGQLDKDVY
+322 NPNGQITKDIY
-333 GGDPNFNYYRKKQW
+333 EGDGNFNYYRKKQW
-347 SLGYQFERNLN
+347 SLGYQFEHNLN
-358 SMWTFRQNVRW
+358 SMWTFRQNTRW

-374 DNGSVFGAGFADGSL
+374 DNGSVWGAGFADETL
-389 TDINRW
+389 TEINRW
-395 AGVFQTNYSRFDID
+395 AGVFQMNYSRFDID
-409 NNLQGRFGTGPFEH
+409 NNLEGRFVTGPLQH

-455 TPVTLSVFSPPN
+455 TPVTTAVFSDPD

-504 VNQRMDDRAGGTQ
+504 VNMRMDDRAAGTQ
-517 SKADVTAFTGRVGL
+517 SKADVSAFTGRVGL
-531 TYQGDYGL
+531 TYQAGYGL
-539 SPYVSYATSFNPLIG
+539 SPYISYSTSFNPIIG
-554 VNLYGGGLP
+554 VSLLDGGVP
-563 QPTRGKQIEAG
+563 KPTRGRQIEAG
-574 LRWQPPGKNLMLSAA
+574 LRWQPPGKNLMLNAA

-597 VLTPTPTNLDPA
+597 GVTPALLTQDPS
-609 GTTSIQT
+609 GTKSVQT
-616 GEVRSRGIELNA
+616 GEVRARGIELSA
-628 TGKLTRNLSLI
+628 TGKVTPNLSLI
-639 ASYVY
+639 ASYAY
-644 QDVKNV
+644 QDVKVV
-650 QANDASLNNWPVDIP
+650 QANDATLNNWPVDIP

-692 VRYQSAAAGAADNSL
+692 VRYQSASAGAADNSL
-707 TVASYT
+707 TVSSYT
-713 LYDAGVHYDTRNWRF
+713 LIDAAVHYDVRNWRF
-728 AVNGTNLFNR
+728 AVNATNLFNR

-750 IFGTDRTVIATA
+750 IFGNDRTVIATA